1 MKKKVLAVFMA
12 VFVTVGTVL
21 APAETGSVYAAQIT
35 EEQTEEITPETETE
49 LQKEVQSEE
58 TETETGTEQAD
69 AEDKDTEN
77 ASQTEQKAG
86 VTQSEATEIE
96 VSETAETE
104 EVETKTAGETET
116 LETQTVEE
124 TEILETEEV
133 EETEEAET
141 RAAALTGMPTGLM
154 QFEAVGEITVDAET
168 AEEEENVLKSAAYY
182 NSPWEKYGS
191 YYFYNQLTSNEK
203 AYWDALNK
211 VCLKYM
217 TTQAD
222 AVNYRGTNYYYIDG
236 VFSSNLSLVQM
247 EEIYQIFRYSNPQY
261 YFLKS
266 AYFKMQRMD
275 GAYGIAACVYPA
287 FATGSSRDSATK
299 KVQGQVSSWQSKID
313 ACSTD
318 AQKVKLI
325 HDLIIDK
332 VEYNQT
338 LYNNNFKNEDT
349 QYSQSVYSVFC
360 TDLTVCAGY
369 SQAFEMM
376 CNGSGIDAVA
386 VTSTVIIGN
395 DITGHEWNKV
405 RINDSWYNVDCTWDD
420 VDSKIYY
427 DYFERSDYYYD
438 ADPRD
443 VYKYH
448 TEEDIWDGYL
458 PACTIDSGATST
470 SPGTIAS
477 AKQTAAQPVISASVS
492 GTSYKVKITSATSG
506 AAIYYTTDGS
516 EPNAAYSKGTRYTG
530 AFTVSPG
537 KTVKAVAVC
546 NKYADSSVSSKKL
559 AKLTTYKITFK
570 SNGGKGSMS
579 KQSMAKGVST
589 AISKNK
595 FSKKY
600 YTFTGWNTKANGK
613 GKSYKNK
620 AKIKLTKNITLYAQ
634 WKLTKYKITY
644 KLNGGKNAKKNPT
657 AYTYKTSTIKLKNP
671 TRKGYVFKGWYL
683 DKKFKKKVTVIN
695 KGNSGNKTLYAKWKK
710 K

>member
-1 MKKKVLAVFMA
+1 MFMA
-12 VFVTVGTVL
+12 ALVSVGTVL
-21 APAETGSVYAAQIT
+21 APADMGSAYAAEVTQEET
-35 EEQTEEITPETETE
+35 EKSAAEALLENETPGVTVETETSETEEIQTTEGKEIPET
-49 LQKEVQSEE
+49 QMVEE
-58 TETETGTEQAD
+58 T
-69 AEDKDTEN
+69 
-77 ASQTEQKAG
+77 S
-86 VTQSEATEIE
+86 
-96 VSETAETE
+96 ETE
-104 EVETKTAGETET
+104 EAA
-116 LETQTVEE
+116 ETQTVEV
-124 TEILETEEV
+124 IAETEETV
-133 EETEEAET
+133 DVQTTGENEARSATLSE
-141 RAAALTGMPTGLM
+141 MPTGLLP
-154 QFEAVGEITVDAET
+154 FEAVGEITLDRET
-168 AEEEENVLKSAAYY
+168 AEEEEAENILKSSAYY
-182 NSPWEKYGS
+182 NSTWEKYGS
-191 YYFYNQLTSNEK
+191 YYFYNQLSSKEK

-222 AVNYRGTNYYYIDG
+222 AAKYNISGTTYYYIDIVG
-236 VFSSNLSLVQM
+236 SSSLSLSQM
-247 EEIYQIFRYSNPQY
+247 EEVYQIFRYSNPQY

-266 AYFKMQRMD
+266 AYLKS
-275 GAYGIAACVYPA
+275 GTYGIAGCVYPA
-287 FATGSSRDSATK
+287 FANGSARAAATK
-299 KVQGQVSSWQSKID
+299 KVQSQVSSWQKKID

-318 AQKVKLI
+318 EKKVKMI

-338 LYNNNFKNEDT
+338 LYDNNFKDEDT
-349 QYSQSVYSVFC
+349 AYSQSAYSVFC

-386 VTSTVIIGN
+386 VTSYY
-395 DITGHEWNKV
+395 HEWNKV
-405 RINDSWYNVDCTWDD
+405 RLNDSWYNVDCTWDD
-420 VDSKIYY
+420 ADGTIYY
-427 DYFERSDYYYD
+427 GYFERSDNYYD
-438 ADPRD
+438 TVNYSSYVFHA
-443 VYKYH
+443 
-448 TEEDIWDGYL
+448 EEDIWEGYL

-470 SPGTIAS
+470 APGTIATITQTV
-477 AKQTAAQPVISASVS
+477 AKPVISASVS
-492 GTSYKVKITSATSG
+492 GISYKVKITSKTSG
-506 AAIYYTTDGS
+506 AVIYYTTDGS

-600 YTFTGWNTKANGK
+600 YTFAGWKTKAKGK

-620 AKIKLTKNITLYAQ
+620 QKIKLTKNITLYAQ

-695 KGNSGNKTLYAKWKK
+695 KGSSGNKTLYAKWKK

>member
-1 MKKKVLAVFMA
+1 MKKRVLAMFMA
-12 VFVTVGTVL
+12 ALVSVGTVL
-21 APAETGSVYAAQIT
+21 APADMGSAYAAEVTQEET
-35 EEQTEEITPETETE
+35 EKSAAEALLENETPGVTVETETSETEEIQTTEGKEIPET
-49 LQKEVQSEE
+49 QMVEE
-58 TETETGTEQAD
+58 T
-69 AEDKDTEN
+69 
-77 ASQTEQKAG
+77 S
-86 VTQSEATEIE
+86 
-96 VSETAETE
+96 ETE
-104 EVETKTAGETET
+104 EAA
-116 LETQTVEE
+116 ETQTVEV
-124 TEILETEEV
+124 IAETEETV
-133 EETEEAET
+133 DVQTTGENEARSATLSE
-141 RAAALTGMPTGLM
+141 MPTGLLP
-154 QFEAVGEITVDAET
+154 FEAVGEITLDRET
-168 AEEEENVLKSAAYY
+168 AEEEEAENILKSSAYY
-182 NSPWEKYGS
+182 NSTWEKYGS
-191 YYFYNQLTSNEK
+191 YYFYNQLSSKEK

-222 AVNYRGTNYYYIDG
+222 AAKYNISGTTYYYIDIVG
-236 VFSSNLSLVQM
+236 SSSLSLSQM
-247 EEIYQIFRYSNPQY
+247 EEVYQIFRYSNPQY

-266 AYFKMQRMD
+266 AYLKS
-275 GAYGIAACVYPA
+275 GTYGIAGCVYPA
-287 FATGSSRDSATK
+287 FANGSARAAATK
-299 KVQGQVSSWQSKID
+299 KVQSQVSSWQKKID

-318 AQKVKLI
+318 EKKVKMI

-338 LYNNNFKNEDT
+338 LYDNNFKDEDT
-349 QYSQSVYSVFC
+349 AYSQSAYSVFC

-386 VTSTVIIGN
+386 VTSYY
-395 DITGHEWNKV
+395 HEWNKV
-405 RINDSWYNVDCTWDD
+405 RLNDSWYNVDCTWDD
-420 VDSKIYY
+420 ADGTIYY
-427 DYFERSDYYYD
+427 GYFERSDNYYD
-438 ADPRD
+438 TVNYSSYVFHA
-443 VYKYH
+443 
-448 TEEDIWDGYL
+448 EEDIWEGYL

-470 SPGTIAS
+470 APGTIAAITQTV
-477 AKQTAAQPVISASVS
+477 AKPVISASVS
-492 GTSYKVKITSATSG
+492 GTSYKVKITSKTSG
-506 AAIYYTTDGS
+506 AVIYYTTDGS

-579 KQSMAKGVST
+579 KQSMVKGVST

-600 YTFTGWNTKANGK
+600 YTFAGWNTKANGK

-620 AKIKLTKNITLYAQ
+620 QKIKLTKNITLYAQ

-695 KGNSGNKTLYAKWKK
+695 KGSSGNKTLYAKWKK

>member
-1 MKKKVLAVFMA
+1 MKKRVLAMFMA
-12 VFVTVGTVL
+12 ALVTVGTVL
-21 APAETGSVYAAQIT
+21 APADMGSAYAAEVTQEET
-35 EEQTEEITPETETE
+35 EKSAAEALLENETPGVTVETETSETEEIQTTEGKEIPET
-49 LQKEVQSEE
+49 QMVEE
-58 TETETGTEQAD
+58 T
-69 AEDKDTEN
+69 
-77 ASQTEQKAG
+77 S
-86 VTQSEATEIE
+86 
-96 VSETAETE
+96 ETE
-104 EVETKTAGETET
+104 EAA
-116 LETQTVEE
+116 ETQTVEV
-124 TEILETEEV
+124 IAETEETV
-133 EETEEAET
+133 DVQTTGENEARSATLSE
-141 RAAALTGMPTGLM
+141 MPTGLLP
-154 QFEAVGEITVDAET
+154 FEAVGEITLDRET
-168 AEEEENVLKSAAYY
+168 AEEEEAENILKSSAYY
-182 NSPWEKYGS
+182 NSTWEKYGS
-191 YYFYNQLTSNEK
+191 YYFYNQLSSKEK

-222 AVNYRGTNYYYIDG
+222 AAKYNISGTTYYYIDIVG
-236 VFSSNLSLVQM
+236 SSSLSLSQM
-247 EEIYQIFRYSNPQY
+247 EEVYQIFRYSNPQY

-266 AYFKMQRMD
+266 AYLKN
-275 GAYGIAACVYPA
+275 GTYGIAGCVYPA
-287 FATGSSRDSATK
+287 FANGSARAAATK
-299 KVQGQVSSWQSKID
+299 KVQSQVSSWQKKID

-318 AQKVKLI
+318 EKKVKMI

-338 LYNNNFKNEDT
+338 LYDNNFKDEDT
-349 QYSQSVYSVFC
+349 AYSQSAYSVFC

-386 VTSTVIIGN
+386 VTSYY
-395 DITGHEWNKV
+395 HEWNKV
-405 RINDSWYNVDCTWDD
+405 RLNDSWYNVDCTWDD
-420 VDSKIYY
+420 ADGTIYY
-427 DYFERSDYYYD
+427 GYFERSDNYYD
-438 ADPRD
+438 TVNYSSYVFHA
-443 VYKYH
+443 
-448 TEEDIWDGYL
+448 EEDIWEGYL

-470 SPGTIAS
+470 APGTIAAITQTV
-477 AKQTAAQPVISASVS
+477 AKPVISASVS
-492 GTSYKVKITSATSG
+492 GTSYKVKITSKTSG
-506 AAIYYTTDGS
+506 AVIYYTTDGS

-579 KQSMAKGVST
+579 EQSMAKGVST

-600 YTFTGWNTKANGK
+600 YTFAGWKTKANGK

-620 AKIKLTKNITLYAQ
+620 QKIKLTKNITLYAQ

-695 KGNSGNKTLYAKWKK
+695 KGSSGNKTLYAKWKK

>member
-1 MKKKVLAVFMA
+1 MKKRVLAMFMA
-12 VFVTVGTVL
+12 ALVTVGTVL
-21 APAETGSVYAAQIT
+21 APADMGSAYAAEVTQEET
-35 EEQTEEITPETETE
+35 EKSAAEALLENETPGVTVETETSETEEIQTTEGKEIPET
-49 LQKEVQSEE
+49 QMVEE
-58 TETETGTEQAD
+58 T
-69 AEDKDTEN
+69 
-77 ASQTEQKAG
+77 S
-86 VTQSEATEIE
+86 
-96 VSETAETE
+96 ETE
-104 EVETKTAGETET
+104 EAA
-116 LETQTVEE
+116 ETQTVEV
-124 TEILETEEV
+124 IAETEETV
-133 EETEEAET
+133 DVQTTGENEARSATLSE
-141 RAAALTGMPTGLM
+141 MPTGLLP
-154 QFEAVGEITVDAET
+154 FEAVGEITLDRET
-168 AEEEENVLKSAAYY
+168 AEEEEAENILKSSAYY
-182 NSPWEKYGS
+182 NSTWEKYGS
-191 YYFYNQLTSNEK
+191 YYFYNQLSSKEK

-222 AVNYRGTNYYYIDG
+222 AAKYNISGTTYYYIDIVG
-236 VFSSNLSLVQM
+236 SSSLSLSQM
-247 EEIYQIFRYSNPQY
+247 EEVYQIFRYSNPQY

-266 AYFKMQRMD
+266 AYLKN
-275 GAYGIAACVYPA
+275 GTYGIAGCVYPA
-287 FATGSSRDSATK
+287 FANGSARAAATK
-299 KVQGQVSSWQSKID
+299 KVQSQVSSWQKKID

-318 AQKVKLI
+318 EKKVKMI

-338 LYNNNFKNEDT
+338 LYDNNFKDEDT
-349 QYSQSVYSVFC
+349 AYSQSAYSVFC

-386 VTSTVIIGN
+386 VTSYY
-395 DITGHEWNKV
+395 HEWNKV
-405 RINDSWYNVDCTWDD
+405 RLNDSWYNVDCTWDD
-420 VDSKIYY
+420 ADGTIYY
-427 DYFERSDYYYD
+427 GYFERSDNYYD
-438 ADPRD
+438 TVNYSSYVFHA
-443 VYKYH
+443 
-448 TEEDIWDGYL
+448 EEDIWEGYL

-470 SPGTIAS
+470 APGTIA
-477 AKQTAAQPVISASVS
+477 AITQTVVKPVISASVS
-492 GTSYKVKITSATSG
+492 GTSYKVKITSKTSG
-506 AAIYYTTDGS
+506 AVIYYTTDGS

-579 KQSMAKGVST
+579 KQSMVKGVST

-600 YTFTGWNTKANGK
+600 YTFAGWNTKANGK

-620 AKIKLTKNITLYAQ
+620 QKIKLTKNITLYAQ

-695 KGNSGNKTLYAKWKK
+695 KGSSGNKTLYAKWKK

>member
-1 MKKKVLAVFMA
+1 MFMA
-12 VFVTVGTVL
+12 ALVSVGTVL
-21 APAETGSVYAAQIT
+21 APADMGSAYAAEVTQEET
-35 EEQTEEITPETETE
+35 EKSAAEALLENETPGVTVETETSETEEIQTTEGKEIPET
-49 LQKEVQSEE
+49 QMVEE
-58 TETETGTEQAD
+58 T
-69 AEDKDTEN
+69 
-77 ASQTEQKAG
+77 S
-86 VTQSEATEIE
+86 
-96 VSETAETE
+96 ETE
-104 EVETKTAGETET
+104 EAA
-116 LETQTVEE
+116 ETQTVEV
-124 TEILETEEV
+124 IAETEETV
-133 EETEEAET
+133 DVQTTGENEARSATLSE
-141 RAAALTGMPTGLM
+141 MPTGLLP
-154 QFEAVGEITVDAET
+154 FEAVGEITLDRET
-168 AEEEENVLKSAAYY
+168 AEEEEAENILKSSAYY
-182 NSPWEKYGS
+182 NSTWEKYGS
-191 YYFYNQLTSNEK
+191 YYFYNQLSSKEK

-222 AVNYRGTNYYYIDG
+222 AAKYNISGTTYYYIDIVG
-236 VFSSNLSLVQM
+236 SSSLSLSQM
-247 EEIYQIFRYSNPQY
+247 EEVYQIFRYSNPQY

-266 AYFKMQRMD
+266 AYLKS
-275 GAYGIAACVYPA
+275 GTYGIAGCVYPA
-287 FATGSSRDSATK
+287 FANGSARAAATK
-299 KVQGQVSSWQSKID
+299 KVQSQVSSWQKKID

-318 AQKVKLI
+318 EKKVKMI

-338 LYNNNFKNEDT
+338 LYDNNFKDEDT
-349 QYSQSVYSVFC
+349 AYSQSAYSVFC

-386 VTSTVIIGN
+386 VTSYY
-395 DITGHEWNKV
+395 HEWNKV
-405 RINDSWYNVDCTWDD
+405 RLNDSWYNVDCTWDD
-420 VDSKIYY
+420 ADGTIYY
-427 DYFERSDYYYD
+427 GYFERSDNYYD
-438 ADPRD
+438 TVNYSSYVFHA
-443 VYKYH
+443 
-448 TEEDIWDGYL
+448 EEDIWEGYL

-470 SPGTIAS
+470 APGTIAAITQTV
-477 AKQTAAQPVISASVS
+477 AKPVISASVS
-492 GTSYKVKITSATSG
+492 GTSYKVKITSKTSG
-506 AAIYYTTDGS
+506 AVIYYTTDGS

-600 YTFTGWNTKANGK
+600 YTFAGWNTKANGK

-620 AKIKLTKNITLYAQ
+620 QKIKLTKNITLYAQ

-695 KGNSGNKTLYAKWKK
+695 KGSSGNKTLYAKWKK

>member
-1 MKKKVLAVFMA
+1 MFMA
-12 VFVTVGTVL
+12 ALVSVGTVL
-21 APAETGSVYAAQIT
+21 APADMGSAYAAEVTQEET
-35 EEQTEEITPETETE
+35 EKSAAEALLENETPGVTVETETSETEEIQTTEGKEIPET
-49 LQKEVQSEE
+49 QMVEE
-58 TETETGTEQAD
+58 T
-69 AEDKDTEN
+69 
-77 ASQTEQKAG
+77 S
-86 VTQSEATEIE
+86 
-96 VSETAETE
+96 ETE
-104 EVETKTAGETET
+104 ESA
-116 LETQTVEE
+116 ETQTVEV
-124 TEILETEEV
+124 IAETEETV
-133 EETEEAET
+133 DVQTTGENEARSATLSE
-141 RAAALTGMPTGLM
+141 MPTGLLP
-154 QFEAVGEITVDAET
+154 FEAVGEITLDRET
-168 AEEEENVLKSAAYY
+168 AEEEEAENILKSSAYY
-182 NSPWEKYGS
+182 NSTWEKYGS
-191 YYFYNQLTSNEK
+191 YYFYNQLSSKEK

-222 AVNYRGTNYYYIDG
+222 AAKYNISGTTYYYIDIVG
-236 VFSSNLSLVQM
+236 SSSLSLSQM
-247 EEIYQIFRYSNPQY
+247 EEVYQIFRYSNPQY

-266 AYFKMQRMD
+266 AYLKN
-275 GAYGIAACVYPA
+275 GTYGIAGCVYPA
-287 FATGSSRDSATK
+287 FANGSARAAATK
-299 KVQGQVSSWQSKID
+299 KVQSQVSSWQKKID

-318 AQKVKLI
+318 EKKVKMI

-338 LYNNNFKNEDT
+338 LYDNNFKDEDT
-349 QYSQSVYSVFC
+349 AYSQSAYSVFC

-386 VTSTVIIGN
+386 VTSYY
-395 DITGHEWNKV
+395 HEWNKV
-405 RINDSWYNVDCTWDD
+405 RLNDSWYNVDCTWDD
-420 VDSKIYY
+420 ADGTIYY
-427 DYFERSDYYYD
+427 GYFERSDNYYD
-438 ADPRD
+438 TVNYSSYVFHA
-443 VYKYH
+443 
-448 TEEDIWDGYL
+448 EEDIWEGYL

-470 SPGTIAS
+470 APGTIATITQTV
-477 AKQTAAQPVISASVS
+477 AKPVISASVS
-492 GTSYKVKITSATSG
+492 GTSYKVKITSKTSG
-506 AAIYYTTDGS
+506 AVIYYTTDGS

-600 YTFTGWNTKANGK
+600 YTFAGWKTKANGK

-620 AKIKLTKNITLYAQ
+620 QKIKLTKNITLYAQ

-695 KGNSGNKTLYAKWKK
+695 KGSSGNKTLYAKWKK

>member
-1 MKKKVLAVFMA
+1 MFMA
-12 VFVTVGTVL
+12 ALVSVGTVL
-21 APAETGSVYAAQIT
+21 APADMGSAYAAEVTQEET
-35 EEQTEEITPETETE
+35 EKSAAEALLENETPGVTVETETSETEEIQTTEGKEIPET
-49 LQKEVQSEE
+49 QMVEE
-58 TETETGTEQAD
+58 T
-69 AEDKDTEN
+69 
-77 ASQTEQKAG
+77 S
-86 VTQSEATEIE
+86 
-96 VSETAETE
+96 ETE
-104 EVETKTAGETET
+104 EAA
-116 LETQTVEE
+116 ETQTVEV
-124 TEILETEEV
+124 IAETEETV
-133 EETEEAET
+133 DVQTTGENEARSATLSE
-141 RAAALTGMPTGLM
+141 MPTGLLP
-154 QFEAVGEITVDAET
+154 FEAVGEITLDRET
-168 AEEEENVLKSAAYY
+168 AEEEEAENILKSSAYY
-182 NSPWEKYGS
+182 NSTWEKYGS
-191 YYFYNQLTSNEK
+191 YYFYNQLSSKEK

-222 AVNYRGTNYYYIDG
+222 AAKYNISGTTYYYIDIVG
-236 VFSSNLSLVQM
+236 SSSLSLSQM
-247 EEIYQIFRYSNPQY
+247 EEVYQIFRYSNPQY

-266 AYFKMQRMD
+266 AYLKS
-275 GAYGIAACVYPA
+275 GTYGIAGCVYPA
-287 FATGSSRDSATK
+287 FANGSARAAATK
-299 KVQGQVSSWQSKID
+299 KVQSQVSSWQKKID

-318 AQKVKLI
+318 EKKVKMI

-338 LYNNNFKNEDT
+338 LYDNNFKDEDT
-349 QYSQSVYSVFC
+349 AYSQSAYSVFC

-386 VTSTVIIGN
+386 VTSYY
-395 DITGHEWNKV
+395 HEWNKV
-405 RINDSWYNVDCTWDD
+405 RLNDSWYNVDCTWDD
-420 VDSKIYY
+420 ADGTIYY
-427 DYFERSDYYYD
+427 GYFERSDNYYD
-438 ADPRD
+438 TVNYSSYVFHA
-443 VYKYH
+443 
-448 TEEDIWDGYL
+448 EEDIWEGYL

-470 SPGTIAS
+470 APGTIAAITQTV
-477 AKQTAAQPVISASVS
+477 AKPVISASVS
-492 GTSYKVKITSATSG
+492 GTSYKVKITSKTSG
-506 AAIYYTTDGS
+506 AVIYYTTDGS

-530 AFTVSPG
+530 AVTVSPG

-600 YTFTGWNTKANGK
+600 YTFAGWNTKANGK

-620 AKIKLTKNITLYAQ
+620 QKIKLTKNITLYAQ

-695 KGNSGNKTLYAKWKK
+695 KGSSGNKTLYAKWKK

>member
-1 MKKKVLAVFMA
+1 MFMA
-12 VFVTVGTVL
+12 ALVSVGTVL
-21 APAETGSVYAAQIT
+21 APADMGSAYAAEVTQEET
-35 EEQTEEITPETETE
+35 EKSAAEALLENETPGVTVETETSETEEIQTTEGKEIPET
-49 LQKEVQSEE
+49 QMVEE
-58 TETETGTEQAD
+58 T
-69 AEDKDTEN
+69 
-77 ASQTEQKAG
+77 S
-86 VTQSEATEIE
+86 
-96 VSETAETE
+96 ETE
-104 EVETKTAGETET
+104 ESA
-116 LETQTVEE
+116 ETQTVEV
-124 TEILETEEV
+124 IAETEETV
-133 EETEEAET
+133 DVQTTGENEARSATLSE
-141 RAAALTGMPTGLM
+141 MPTGLLP
-154 QFEAVGEITVDAET
+154 FEAVGEITLDRET
-168 AEEEENVLKSAAYY
+168 AEEEEAENILKSSAYY
-182 NSPWEKYGS
+182 NSTWEKYGS
-191 YYFYNQLTSNEK
+191 YYFYNQLSSKEK

-222 AVNYRGTNYYYIDG
+222 AAKYNISGTTYYYIDIVG
-236 VFSSNLSLVQM
+236 SSSLSLSQM
-247 EEIYQIFRYSNPQY
+247 EEVYQIFRYSNPQY

-266 AYFKMQRMD
+266 AYLKN
-275 GAYGIAACVYPA
+275 GTYGIAGCVYPA
-287 FATGSSRDSATK
+287 FANGSARAAATK
-299 KVQGQVSSWQSKID
+299 KVQSQVSSWQKKID

-318 AQKVKLI
+318 EKKVKMI

-338 LYNNNFKNEDT
+338 LYDNNFKDEDT
-349 QYSQSVYSVFC
+349 AYSQSAYSVFC

-386 VTSTVIIGN
+386 VTSYY
-395 DITGHEWNKV
+395 HEWNKV
-405 RINDSWYNVDCTWDD
+405 RLNDSWYNVDCTWDD
-420 VDSKIYY
+420 ADGTIYY
-427 DYFERSDYYYD
+427 GYFERSDNYYD
-438 ADPRD
+438 TVNYSSYVFHA
-443 VYKYH
+443 
-448 TEEDIWDGYL
+448 EEDIWEGYL

-470 SPGTIAS
+470 APGTIAAITQTV
-477 AKQTAAQPVISASVS
+477 AKPVISASVS
-492 GTSYKVKITSATSG
+492 GTSYKVKITSKTSG
-506 AAIYYTTDGS
+506 AVIYYTTDGS

-579 KQSMAKGVST
+579 KRSMVKGVST

-600 YTFTGWNTKANGK
+600 YTFAGWNTKANGK

-620 AKIKLTKNITLYAQ
+620 QKIKLTKNITLYAQ

-695 KGNSGNKTLYAKWKK
+695 KGSSGNKTLYAKWKK

>member
-1 MKKKVLAVFMA
+1 MFMA
-12 VFVTVGTVL
+12 ALVSVGTVL
-21 APAETGSVYAAQIT
+21 APADMGSAYAAEVTQEET
-35 EEQTEEITPETETE
+35 EKSAAEALLENETPGVTVETETSETEEIQTTEGKEIPET
-49 LQKEVQSEE
+49 QMVEE
-58 TETETGTEQAD
+58 T
-69 AEDKDTEN
+69 
-77 ASQTEQKAG
+77 S
-86 VTQSEATEIE
+86 
-96 VSETAETE
+96 ETE
-104 EVETKTAGETET
+104 ESA
-116 LETQTVEE
+116 ETQTVEV
-124 TEILETEEV
+124 IAETEETV
-133 EETEEAET
+133 DVQTTGENEARSATLSE
-141 RAAALTGMPTGLM
+141 MPTGLLP
-154 QFEAVGEITVDAET
+154 FEAVGEITLDRET
-168 AEEEENVLKSAAYY
+168 AEEEEAENILKSSAYY
-182 NSPWEKYGS
+182 NSTWEKYGS
-191 YYFYNQLTSNEK
+191 YYFYNQLSSKEK

-222 AVNYRGTNYYYIDG
+222 AAKYNISGTTYYYIDIVG
-236 VFSSNLSLVQM
+236 SSSLSLSQM
-247 EEIYQIFRYSNPQY
+247 EEVYQIFRYSNPQY

-266 AYFKMQRMD
+266 AYLKN
-275 GAYGIAACVYPA
+275 GTYGIAGCVYPA
-287 FATGSSRDSATK
+287 FANGSARAAATK
-299 KVQGQVSSWQSKID
+299 KVQSQVSSWQKKID

-318 AQKVKLI
+318 EKKVKMI

-338 LYNNNFKNEDT
+338 LYDNNFKDEDT
-349 QYSQSVYSVFC
+349 AYSQSAYSVFC

-386 VTSTVIIGN
+386 VTSYY
-395 DITGHEWNKV
+395 HEWNKV
-405 RINDSWYNVDCTWDD
+405 RLNDSWYNVDCTWDD
-420 VDSKIYY
+420 ADGTIYY
-427 DYFERSDYYYD
+427 GYFERSDNYYD
-438 ADPRD
+438 TVNYSSYVFHA
-443 VYKYH
+443 
-448 TEEDIWDGYL
+448 EEDIWEGYL

-470 SPGTIAS
+470 APGTIATITQTV
-477 AKQTAAQPVISASVS
+477 AKPVISASVS
-492 GTSYKVKITSATSG
+492 GTSYKVKITSKTSG
-506 AAIYYTTDGS
+506 AVIYYTTDGS

-579 KQSMAKGVST
+579 KQSMVKGVST

-600 YTFTGWNTKANGK
+600 YTFAGWNTKANGK

-620 AKIKLTKNITLYAQ
+620 QKIKLTKNITLYAQ

-695 KGNSGNKTLYAKWKK
+695 KGSSGNKTLYAKWKK

>member
-1 MKKKVLAVFMA
+1 MFMA
-12 VFVTVGTVL
+12 ALVTVGTVL

-58 TETETGTEQAD
+58 TETETGTEQAG
-69 AEDKDTEN
+69 AESKDTEN
-77 ASQTEQKAG
+77 DSQTEQKAG
-86 VTQSEATEIE
+86 VTQSEVTEIE

-141 RAAALTGMPTGLM
+141 RAAALTGMPTGLLP
-154 QFEAVGEITVDAET
+154 FEAVGEITLDGET
-168 AEEEENVLKSAAYY
+168 AEEAENILKSSAYY
-182 NSPWEKYGS
+182 NSTWEKYGS
-191 YYFYNQLTSNEK
+191 YYFYNQLSSKEK
-203 AYWDALNK
+203 TYWDALNK

-222 AVNYRGTNYYYIDG
+222 AAKYNISGTTYYYIDIVG
-236 VFSSNLSLVQM
+236 SSSLSLSQM
-247 EEIYQIFRYSNPQY
+247 EEVYQIFRYSNPQY

-266 AYFKMQRMD
+266 AYLKNRT
-275 GAYGIAACVYPA
+275 YGIAGCVYPA
-287 FATGSSRDSATK
+287 FAKGSARAAATK
-299 KVQGQVSSWQSKID
+299 KVQSQVSSWQSKID

-338 LYNNNFKNEDT
+338 LYNNHFKNEDT

-386 VTSTVIIGN
+386 VTSA
-395 DITGHEWNKV
+395 DHEWNKV
-405 RINDSWYNVDCTWDD
+405 RIDDSWYNVDCTWDD
-420 VDSKIYY
+420 VSGGIYY
-427 DYFERSDYYYD
+427 YYFERSDYVFD
-438 ADPRD
+438 SDPADI
-443 VYKYH
+443 YKSH
-448 TEEDIWDGYL
+448 TEESIWDGYL
-458 PACTIDSGATST
+458 PVCAIDTGST
-470 SPGTIAS
+470 YAAPGTLPS
-477 AKQTAAQPVISASVS
+477 VTQTAAQPVISASVS

-530 AFTVSPG
+530 AFTVAPG
-537 KTVKAVAVC
+537 KTVRAVAVC
-546 NKYADSSVSSKKL
+546 SKYADSSVSSKKL

-570 SNGGKGSMS
+570 GNGGKGSMS

-600 YTFTGWNTKANGK
+600 YTFAGWKTKAKGK

-620 AKIKLTKNITLYAQ
+620 QKIKLTKNITLYAQ

-695 KGNSGNKTLYAKWKK
+695 KGSSGNKTLYAKWKK

>member
-1 MKKKVLAVFMA
+1 MFMA
-12 VFVTVGTVL
+12 ALVTVGTVL
-21 APAETGSVYAAQIT
+21 APADMGSAYAAEVTQEET
-35 EEQTEEITPETETE
+35 EKSAAEALLENETAGVTVETETSETEEIQTTEGKEIPET
-49 LQKEVQSEE
+49 QMVEE
-58 TETETGTEQAD
+58 T
-69 AEDKDTEN
+69 
-77 ASQTEQKAG
+77 S
-86 VTQSEATEIE
+86 
-96 VSETAETE
+96 ETE
-104 EVETKTAGETET
+104 EAA
-116 LETQTVEE
+116 ETQTVEV
-124 TEILETEEV
+124 IAETEETV
-133 EETEEAET
+133 DVQTTGENEARSATLSE
-141 RAAALTGMPTGLM
+141 MPTGLLP
-154 QFEAVGEITVDAET
+154 FEAVGEITLDRET
-168 AEEEENVLKSAAYY
+168 AEEEEAENILKSSAYY
-182 NSPWEKYGS
+182 NSTWEKYGS
-191 YYFYNQLTSNEK
+191 YYFYNQLSSKEK

-222 AVNYRGTNYYYIDG
+222 AAKYNISGTTYYYIDIVG
-236 VFSSNLSLVQM
+236 SSSLSLSQM
-247 EEIYQIFRYSNPQY
+247 EEVYQIFRYSNPQY

-266 AYFKMQRMD
+266 AYLKN
-275 GAYGIAACVYPA
+275 GTYGIAGCVYPA
-287 FATGSSRDSATK
+287 FANGSARAAATK
-299 KVQGQVSSWQSKID
+299 KVQSQVSSWQKKID

-318 AQKVKLI
+318 EKKVKMI

-338 LYNNNFKNEDT
+338 LYDNNFKDEDT
-349 QYSQSVYSVFC
+349 AYSQSAYSVFC

-386 VTSTVIIGN
+386 VTSYY
-395 DITGHEWNKV
+395 HEWNKV
-405 RINDSWYNVDCTWDD
+405 RLNDSWYNVDCTWDD
-420 VDSKIYY
+420 ADGTIYY
-427 DYFERSDYYYD
+427 GYFERSDNYYD
-438 ADPRD
+438 TVNYSSYVFHA
-443 VYKYH
+443 
-448 TEEDIWDGYL
+448 EEDIWEGYL

-470 SPGTIAS
+470 APGTIATITQTV
-477 AKQTAAQPVISASVS
+477 AKPVISASVS
-492 GTSYKVKITSATSG
+492 GTSYKVKITSKTSG
-506 AAIYYTTDGS
+506 AVIYYTTDGS

-579 KQSMAKGVST
+579 KQSMVKGVST

-600 YTFTGWNTKANGK
+600 YTFAGWNTKANGK

-620 AKIKLTKNITLYAQ
+620 QKIKLTKNITLYAQ

-695 KGNSGNKTLYAKWKK
+695 KGSSGNKTLYAKWKK
-710 K
+710 I

>member
-1 MKKKVLAVFMA
+1 MFMA
-12 VFVTVGTVL
+12 ALVTAGTVL
-21 APAETGSVYAAQIT
+21 APADMGSAYAAEVTQEET
-35 EEQTEEITPETETE
+35 EKSAAEALLENETPGVTVETETSETEEIQTTEGKEIPET
-49 LQKEVQSEE
+49 QMVEE
-58 TETETGTEQAD
+58 T
-69 AEDKDTEN
+69 
-77 ASQTEQKAG
+77 S
-86 VTQSEATEIE
+86 
-96 VSETAETE
+96 ETE
-104 EVETKTAGETET
+104 EAA
-116 LETQTVEE
+116 ETQTVEV
-124 TEILETEEV
+124 IAETEETV
-133 EETEEAET
+133 DVQTTGENEARSATLSE
-141 RAAALTGMPTGLM
+141 MPTGLLP
-154 QFEAVGEITVDAET
+154 FEAVGEITLDRET
-168 AEEEENVLKSAAYY
+168 AEEEEAENILKSSAYY
-182 NSPWEKYGS
+182 NSTWEKYGS
-191 YYFYNQLTSNEK
+191 YYFYNQLSSKEK

-222 AVNYRGTNYYYIDG
+222 AAKYNISGTTYYYIDIVG
-236 VFSSNLSLVQM
+236 SSSLSLSQM
-247 EEIYQIFRYSNPQY
+247 EEVYQIFRYSNPQY

-266 AYFKMQRMD
+266 AYLKN
-275 GAYGIAACVYPA
+275 GTYGIAGCVYPA
-287 FATGSSRDSATK
+287 FANGSARAAATK
-299 KVQGQVSSWQSKID
+299 KVQSQVSSWQKKID

-318 AQKVKLI
+318 EKKVKMI

-338 LYNNNFKNEDT
+338 LYDNNFKDEDT
-349 QYSQSVYSVFC
+349 AYSQSAYSVFC

-386 VTSTVIIGN
+386 VTSYY
-395 DITGHEWNKV
+395 HEWNKV
-405 RINDSWYNVDCTWDD
+405 RLNDSWYNVDCTWDD
-420 VDSKIYY
+420 ADGTIYY
-427 DYFERSDYYYD
+427 GYFERSDNYYD
-438 ADPRD
+438 TVNYSSYVFHA
-443 VYKYH
+443 
-448 TEEDIWDGYL
+448 EEDIWEGYL

-470 SPGTIAS
+470 APGTIAAITQTV
-477 AKQTAAQPVISASVS
+477 AKPVISASVS
-492 GTSYKVKITSATSG
+492 GTSYKVKITSKTSG
-506 AAIYYTTDGS
+506 AVIYYTTDGS

-600 YTFTGWNTKANGK
+600 YTFAGWKTKAKGK

-620 AKIKLTKNITLYAQ
+620 QKIKLTKNITLYAQ

-695 KGNSGNKTLYAKWKK
+695 KGSSGNKTLYAKWKK

>member
-1 MKKKVLAVFMA
+1 MKKRVLAMFMA
-12 VFVTVGTVL
+12 ALVTVGTVL
-21 APAETGSVYAAQIT
+21 APADMGSAYAAEVTQEET
-35 EEQTEEITPETETE
+35 EKSAAEALLENETPGVTVETETSETEEIQTTEGKEIPET
-49 LQKEVQSEE
+49 QMVEE
-58 TETETGTEQAD
+58 T
-69 AEDKDTEN
+69 
-77 ASQTEQKAG
+77 S
-86 VTQSEATEIE
+86 
-96 VSETAETE
+96 ETE
-104 EVETKTAGETET
+104 EAA
-116 LETQTVEE
+116 ETQTVEV
-124 TEILETEEV
+124 IAETEETV
-133 EETEEAET
+133 DVQTTGENEARSATLSE
-141 RAAALTGMPTGLM
+141 MPTGLLP
-154 QFEAVGEITVDAET
+154 FEAVGEITLDRET
-168 AEEEENVLKSAAYY
+168 AEEEEAENILKSSAYY
-182 NSPWEKYGS
+182 NSTWEKYGS
-191 YYFYNQLTSNEK
+191 YYFYNQLSSKEK

-222 AVNYRGTNYYYIDG
+222 AAKYNISGTTYYYIDIVG
-236 VFSSNLSLVQM
+236 SSSLSLSQM
-247 EEIYQIFRYSNPQY
+247 EEVYQIFRYSNPQY

-266 AYFKMQRMD
+266 AYLKN
-275 GAYGIAACVYPA
+275 GTYGIAGCVYPA
-287 FATGSSRDSATK
+287 FANGSARAAATK
-299 KVQGQVSSWQSKID
+299 KVQSQVSSWQKKID

-318 AQKVKLI
+318 EKKVKMI

-338 LYNNNFKNEDT
+338 LYDNNFKDEDT
-349 QYSQSVYSVFC
+349 AYSQSAYSVFC

-386 VTSTVIIGN
+386 VTSYY
-395 DITGHEWNKV
+395 HEWNKV
-405 RINDSWYNVDCTWDD
+405 RLNDSWYNVDCTWDD
-420 VDSKIYY
+420 ADGTIYY
-427 DYFERSDYYYD
+427 GYFERSDNYYD
-438 ADPRD
+438 TVNYSSYVFHA
-443 VYKYH
+443 
-448 TEEDIWDGYL
+448 EEDIWEGYL

-470 SPGTIAS
+470 APGTIAAITQTV
-477 AKQTAAQPVISASVS
+477 AKPVISASVS
-492 GTSYKVKITSATSG
+492 GTSYKVKITSKTSG
-506 AAIYYTTDGS
+506 AVIYYTTDGS

-530 AFTVSPG
+530 AVTVSPG

-589 AISKNK
+589 AIAKNK

-600 YTFTGWNTKANGK
+600 YTFAGWNTKANGK

-620 AKIKLTKNITLYAQ
+620 QKIKLTKNITLYAQ

-695 KGNSGNKTLYAKWKK
+695 KGSSGNKTLYAKWKK

>member
-1 MKKKVLAVFMA
+1 MKKRVLAMFMA
-12 VFVTVGTVL
+12 ALVSVGTVL
-21 APAETGSVYAAQIT
+21 APADMGSAYAAEVTQEET
-35 EEQTEEITPETETE
+35 EKSAAEALLENETPGVTVETETSETEEIQTTEGKEIPET
-49 LQKEVQSEE
+49 QMVEE
-58 TETETGTEQAD
+58 T
-69 AEDKDTEN
+69 
-77 ASQTEQKAG
+77 S
-86 VTQSEATEIE
+86 
-96 VSETAETE
+96 ETE
-104 EVETKTAGETET
+104 EAA
-116 LETQTVEE
+116 ETQTVEV
-124 TEILETEEV
+124 IAETEETV
-133 EETEEAET
+133 DVQTTGENEARSATLSE
-141 RAAALTGMPTGLM
+141 MPTGLLP
-154 QFEAVGEITVDAET
+154 FEAVGEITLDGET
-168 AEEEENVLKSAAYY
+168 AEEEEAENILKSSAYY
-182 NSPWEKYGS
+182 NSTWEKYGS
-191 YYFYNQLTSNEK
+191 YYFYNQLSSKEK

-222 AVNYRGTNYYYIDG
+222 AAKYNISGTTYYYIDIVG
-236 VFSSNLSLVQM
+236 SSSLSLSQM
-247 EEIYQIFRYSNPQY
+247 EEVYQIFRYSNPQY

-266 AYFKMQRMD
+266 AYLKS
-275 GAYGIAACVYPA
+275 GTYGIAGCVYPA
-287 FATGSSRDSATK
+287 FANGSARAAATK
-299 KVQGQVSSWQSKID
+299 KVQSQVSSWQKKID

-318 AQKVKLI
+318 EKKVKMI

-338 LYNNNFKNEDT
+338 LYDNHFKDEDT
-349 QYSQSVYSVFC
+349 AYSQSAYSVFC

-386 VTSTVIIGN
+386 VTSYY
-395 DITGHEWNKV
+395 HEWNKV
-405 RINDSWYNVDCTWDD
+405 RLNDSWYNVDCTWDD
-420 VDSKIYY
+420 ADGTIYY
-427 DYFERSDYYYD
+427 GYFERSDNYYD
-438 ADPRD
+438 TVNYSSYVFHA
-443 VYKYH
+443 
-448 TEEDIWDGYL
+448 EEDIWEGYL

-470 SPGTIAS
+470 APGTIAAITQTV
-477 AKQTAAQPVISASVS
+477 AKPVISASVS
-492 GTSYKVKITSATSG
+492 GTSYKVKITSKTSG
-506 AAIYYTTDGS
+506 AVIYYTTDGS

-530 AFTVSPG
+530 AVTVSPG

-600 YTFTGWNTKANGK
+600 YTFAGWNTKANGK

-620 AKIKLTKNITLYAQ
+620 QKIKLTKNITLYAQ

-695 KGNSGNKTLYAKWKK
+695 KGSSGNKTLYAKWKK

>member
-1 MKKKVLAVFMA
+1 MFMA
-12 VFVTVGTVL
+12 ALVTVGTVL

-58 TETETGTEQAD
+58 TETETGTEQAG
-69 AEDKDTEN
+69 AESKDTEN
-77 ASQTEQKAG
+77 DSQTEQKAG
-86 VTQSEATEIE
+86 VTQSEVTEIE

-141 RAAALTGMPTGLM
+141 RAATLTGMPTGLLP
-154 QFEAVGEITVDAET
+154 FEAVGEITLDGET
-168 AEEEENVLKSAAYY
+168 AEEAENILKSSAYY
-182 NSPWEKYGS
+182 NSTWEKYGS
-191 YYFYNQLTSNEK
+191 YYFYNQLSSKEK
-203 AYWDALNK
+203 TYWDALNK

-222 AVNYRGTNYYYIDG
+222 AAKYNISGTTYYYIDIVG
-236 VFSSNLSLVQM
+236 SSSLSLSQM
-247 EEIYQIFRYSNPQY
+247 EEVYQIFRYSNPQY

-266 AYFKMQRMD
+266 AYLKNRT
-275 GAYGIAACVYPA
+275 YGIAGCVYPA
-287 FATGSSRDSATK
+287 FAKGSARAAATK
-299 KVQGQVSSWQSKID
+299 KVQSQVSSWQSKID

-338 LYNNNFKNEDT
+338 LYNNHFKNEDT

-386 VTSTVIIGN
+386 VTSA
-395 DITGHEWNKV
+395 DHEWNKV
-405 RINDSWYNVDCTWDD
+405 RIDDSWYNVDCTWDD
-420 VDSKIYY
+420 VSGGIYY
-427 DYFERSDYYYD
+427 YYFERSDYVFD
-438 ADPRD
+438 SDPADI
-443 VYKYH
+443 YKSH
-448 TEEDIWDGYL
+448 TEESIWDGYL
-458 PACTIDSGATST
+458 PVCAIDTGST
-470 SPGTIAS
+470 YAAPGTLPS
-477 AKQTAAQPVISASVS
+477 VTQTAAQPVISASVS

-530 AFTVSPG
+530 AFTVAPG
-537 KTVKAVAVC
+537 KTVRAVAVC
-546 NKYADSSVSSKKL
+546 SKYADSSVSSKKL

-570 SNGGKGSMS
+570 GNGGKGSMS

-600 YTFTGWNTKANGK
+600 YTFAGWKTKAKGK

-620 AKIKLTKNITLYAQ
+620 QKIKLTKNITLYAQ

-695 KGNSGNKTLYAKWKK
+695 KGSSGNKTLYAKWKK

>member
-21 APAETGSVYAAQIT
+21 APADMGSAYAAEVTQEET
-35 EEQTEEITPETETE
+35 EKSAAEALLENETPGVTVETETSETEEIQTTEGKEIPET
-49 LQKEVQSEE
+49 QMVEE
-58 TETETGTEQAD
+58 T
-69 AEDKDTEN
+69 
-77 ASQTEQKAG
+77 S
-86 VTQSEATEIE
+86 
-96 VSETAETE
+96 ETE
-104 EVETKTAGETET
+104 ESA
-116 LETQTVEE
+116 ETQTVEV
-124 TEILETEEV
+124 IAETEETV
-133 EETEEAET
+133 DVQTTGENEARSATLSE
-141 RAAALTGMPTGLM
+141 MPTGLLP
-154 QFEAVGEITVDAET
+154 FEAVGEITLDRET
-168 AEEEENVLKSAAYY
+168 AEEEEAENILKSSAYY
-182 NSPWEKYGS
+182 NSTWEKYGS
-191 YYFYNQLTSNEK
+191 YYFYNQLSSKEK

-222 AVNYRGTNYYYIDG
+222 AAKYNISGTTYYYIDIVG
-236 VFSSNLSLVQM
+236 SSSLSLSQM
-247 EEIYQIFRYSNPQY
+247 EEVYQIFRYSNPQY

-266 AYFKMQRMD
+266 AYLKN
-275 GAYGIAACVYPA
+275 GTYGIAGCVYPA
-287 FATGSSRDSATK
+287 FANGSARAAATK
-299 KVQGQVSSWQSKID
+299 KVQSQVSSWQKKID

-318 AQKVKLI
+318 EKKVKMI

-338 LYNNNFKNEDT
+338 LYDNNFKDEDT
-349 QYSQSVYSVFC
+349 AYSQSAYSVFC

-386 VTSTVIIGN
+386 VTSYY
-395 DITGHEWNKV
+395 HEWNKV
-405 RINDSWYNVDCTWDD
+405 RLNDSWYNVDCTWDD
-420 VDSKIYY
+420 ADGTIYY
-427 DYFERSDYYYD
+427 GYFERSDNYYD
-438 ADPRD
+438 TVNYSSYVFHA
-443 VYKYH
+443 
-448 TEEDIWDGYL
+448 EEDIWEGYL

-470 SPGTIAS
+470 APGTIAAITQTV
-477 AKQTAAQPVISASVS
+477 AKPVISASVS
-492 GTSYKVKITSATSG
+492 GTSYKVKITSKTSG
-506 AAIYYTTDGS
+506 AVIYYTTDGS

-579 KQSMAKGVST
+579 KQSMVKGVST

-600 YTFTGWNTKANGK
+600 YTFAGWNTKANGK

-620 AKIKLTKNITLYAQ
+620 QKIKLTKNITLYAQ

-695 KGNSGNKTLYAKWKK
+695 KGSSGNKTLYAKWKK

>member
-1 MKKKVLAVFMA
+1 MFMA
-12 VFVTVGTVL
+12 ALVTAGTVL
-21 APAETGSVYAAQIT
+21 APADMGSAYAAEVTQEET
-35 EEQTEEITPETETE
+35 EKSAAEALLENETLGVTVETETSETEEIQTTEGKEIPET
-49 LQKEVQSEE
+49 QMVEE
-58 TETETGTEQAD
+58 T
-69 AEDKDTEN
+69 
-77 ASQTEQKAG
+77 S
-86 VTQSEATEIE
+86 
-96 VSETAETE
+96 ETE
-104 EVETKTAGETET
+104 EAA
-116 LETQTVEE
+116 ETQTVEV
-124 TEILETEEV
+124 IAETEETV
-133 EETEEAET
+133 DVQTTGENEARSATLSE
-141 RAAALTGMPTGLM
+141 MPTGLLP
-154 QFEAVGEITVDAET
+154 FEAVGEITLDRET
-168 AEEEENVLKSAAYY
+168 AEEEEAENILKSSAYY
-182 NSPWEKYGS
+182 NSTWEKYGS
-191 YYFYNQLTSNEK
+191 YYFYNQLSSKEK

-222 AVNYRGTNYYYIDG
+222 AAKYNISGTTYYYIDIVG
-236 VFSSNLSLVQM
+236 SSSLSLSQM
-247 EEIYQIFRYSNPQY
+247 EEVYQIFRYSNPQY

-266 AYFKMQRMD
+266 AYLKS
-275 GAYGIAACVYPA
+275 GTYGIAGCVYPA
-287 FATGSSRDSATK
+287 FANGSARAAATK
-299 KVQGQVSSWQSKID
+299 KVQSQVSSWQKKID

-318 AQKVKLI
+318 EKKVKMI

-338 LYNNNFKNEDT
+338 LYDNYFKDEDT
-349 QYSQSVYSVFC
+349 AYSQSAYSVFC

-386 VTSTVIIGN
+386 VTSYY
-395 DITGHEWNKV
+395 HEWNKV
-405 RINDSWYNVDCTWDD
+405 RLNDSWYNVDCTWDD
-420 VDSKIYY
+420 ADGTIYY
-427 DYFERSDYYYD
+427 GYFERSDNYYD
-438 ADPRD
+438 TVNYSSYVFHA
-443 VYKYH
+443 
-448 TEEDIWDGYL
+448 EEDIWEGYL

-470 SPGTIAS
+470 APGTIAAITQTV
-477 AKQTAAQPVISASVS
+477 AKPVISASVS
-492 GTSYKVKITSATSG
+492 GTSYKVKITSKTSG
-506 AAIYYTTDGS
+506 AVIYYTTDGS

-530 AFTVSPG
+530 AVTVSPG

-600 YTFTGWNTKANGK
+600 YTFAGWNTKANGK

-620 AKIKLTKNITLYAQ
+620 QKIKLTKNITLYAQ

-695 KGNSGNKTLYAKWKK
+695 KGSSGNKTLYAKWKK

>member
-1 MKKKVLAVFMA
+1 MKKRVLAMFMA
-12 VFVTVGTVL
+12 ALVTAGTVL
-21 APAETGSVYAAQIT
+21 APADMGSAYAAEVTQEET
-35 EEQTEEITPETETE
+35 EKSAAEALLENETPGVTVETETSETEEIQTTEGKEIPET
-49 LQKEVQSEE
+49 QMVEE
-58 TETETGTEQAD
+58 T
-69 AEDKDTEN
+69 
-77 ASQTEQKAG
+77 S
-86 VTQSEATEIE
+86 
-96 VSETAETE
+96 ETE
-104 EVETKTAGETET
+104 EAA
-116 LETQTVEE
+116 ETQTVEV
-124 TEILETEEV
+124 IAETEETV
-133 EETEEAET
+133 DVQTTGENEARSATLSE
-141 RAAALTGMPTGLM
+141 MPTGLLP
-154 QFEAVGEITVDAET
+154 FEAVGEITLDRET
-168 AEEEENVLKSAAYY
+168 AEEEEAENILKSSAYY
-182 NSPWEKYGS
+182 NSTWEKYGS
-191 YYFYNQLTSNEK
+191 YYFYNQLSSKEK

-222 AVNYRGTNYYYIDG
+222 AAKYNISGTTYYYIDIVG
-236 VFSSNLSLVQM
+236 SSSLSLSQM
-247 EEIYQIFRYSNPQY
+247 EEVYQIFRYSNPQY

-266 AYFKMQRMD
+266 AYLKS
-275 GAYGIAACVYPA
+275 GTYGIAGCVYPA
-287 FATGSSRDSATK
+287 FANGSARAAATK
-299 KVQGQVSSWQSKID
+299 KVQSQVSSWQKKID

-318 AQKVKLI
+318 EKKVKMI

-338 LYNNNFKNEDT
+338 LYDNNFKDEDT
-349 QYSQSVYSVFC
+349 AYSQSAYSVFC

-386 VTSTVIIGN
+386 VTSYY
-395 DITGHEWNKV
+395 HEWNKV
-405 RINDSWYNVDCTWDD
+405 RLNDSWYNVDCTWDD
-420 VDSKIYY
+420 ADGTIYY
-427 DYFERSDYYYD
+427 GYFERSDNYYD
-438 ADPRD
+438 TVNYSSYVFHA
-443 VYKYH
+443 
-448 TEEDIWDGYL
+448 EEDIWEGYL

-470 SPGTIAS
+470 APGTIAAITQTV
-477 AKQTAAQPVISASVS
+477 AKPVISASVS
-492 GTSYKVKITSATSG
+492 GTSYKVKITSKTSG
-506 AAIYYTTDGS
+506 AVIYYTTDGS

-530 AFTVSPG
+530 AVTVSPG

-589 AISKNK
+589 AIAKNK

-600 YTFTGWNTKANGK
+600 YTFAGWNTKANGK

-620 AKIKLTKNITLYAQ
+620 QKIKLTKNITLYAQ
-634 WKLTKYKITY
+634 WKLTRYKITY

-695 KGNSGNKTLYAKWKK
+695 KGSSGNKTLYAKWKK

>member
-1 MKKKVLAVFMA
+1 MKKKVLAMFMA
-12 VFVTVGTVL
+12 ALVTVGTVL

-58 TETETGTEQAD
+58 TETETGTEQAG
-69 AEDKDTEN
+69 AESKDTEN
-77 ASQTEQKAG
+77 DSQTEQKAG

-104 EVETKTAGETET
+104 KVETKTAGETET

-141 RAAALTGMPTGLM
+141 RAAALTGMPTGLLP
-154 QFEAVGEITVDAET
+154 FEAVGEITLDGET
-168 AEEEENVLKSAAYY
+168 AEEEEAENILKSSAYY
-182 NSPWEKYGS
+182 NSTWEKYGS
-191 YYFYNQLTSNEK
+191 YYFYNQLSSKEK
-203 AYWDALNK
+203 TYWDALNK

-222 AVNYRGTNYYYIDG
+222 AAKYNISGTTYYYIDIVG
-236 VFSSNLSLVQM
+236 SSSLSLSQM
-247 EEIYQIFRYSNPQY
+247 EEVYQIFRYSNPQY

-266 AYFKMQRMD
+266 AYLKNRT
-275 GAYGIAACVYPA
+275 YGIAGCVYPA
-287 FATGSSRDSATK
+287 FAKGSARAAATK
-299 KVQGQVSSWQSKID
+299 KVQSQVSSWQSKID

-338 LYNNNFKNEDT
+338 LYNNHFKNEDT

-386 VTSTVIIGN
+386 VTSA
-395 DITGHEWNKV
+395 DHEWNKV
-405 RINDSWYNVDCTWDD
+405 RIDDSWYNVDCTWDD
-420 VDSKIYY
+420 VSGGIYY
-427 DYFERSDYYYD
+427 YYFERSDYVFD
-438 ADPRD
+438 SDPADI
-443 VYKYH
+443 YKSH
-448 TEEDIWDGYL
+448 TEESIWDCYL
-458 PACTIDSGATST
+458 PVCAIDTGST
-470 SPGTIAS
+470 YSAPGTLPS
-477 AKQTAAQPVISASVS
+477 VTQTAAQPVISASVS

-530 AFTVSPG
+530 PFTVAPD
-537 KTVKAVAVC
+537 KTVRAVAVC

-570 SNGGKGSMS
+570 GNGGKGSMS

-600 YTFTGWNTKANGK
+600 YTFAGWKTKAKGK

-620 AKIKLTKNITLYAQ
+620 QKIKLTKNITLYAQ

-695 KGNSGNKTLYAKWKK
+695 KGSSGNKTLYAKWKK

>member
-1 MKKKVLAVFMA
+1 MFMA
-12 VFVTVGTVL
+12 ALVTAGTVL
-21 APAETGSVYAAQIT
+21 APADMGSAYAAEVTQEET
-35 EEQTEEITPETETE
+35 EKSAAEALLENETPGVTVETETSETEEIQTTEGKEIPET
-49 LQKEVQSEE
+49 QMVEE
-58 TETETGTEQAD
+58 T
-69 AEDKDTEN
+69 
-77 ASQTEQKAG
+77 S
-86 VTQSEATEIE
+86 
-96 VSETAETE
+96 ETE
-104 EVETKTAGETET
+104 EAA
-116 LETQTVEE
+116 ETQTVEV
-124 TEILETEEV
+124 IAETEETV
-133 EETEEAET
+133 DVQTTGENEARSATLSE
-141 RAAALTGMPTGLM
+141 MPTGLLP
-154 QFEAVGEITVDAET
+154 FEAVGEITLDRET
-168 AEEEENVLKSAAYY
+168 AEEEEAENILKSSAYY
-182 NSPWEKYGS
+182 NSTWEKYGS
-191 YYFYNQLTSNEK
+191 YYFYNQLSSKEK

-222 AVNYRGTNYYYIDG
+222 AAKYNISGTTYYYIDIVG
-236 VFSSNLSLVQM
+236 SSSLSLSQM
-247 EEIYQIFRYSNPQY
+247 EEVYQIFRYSNPQY

-266 AYFKMQRMD
+266 AYLKN
-275 GAYGIAACVYPA
+275 GTYGIAGCVYPA
-287 FATGSSRDSATK
+287 FANGSARAAATK
-299 KVQGQVSSWQSKID
+299 KVQSQVSSWQKKID

-318 AQKVKLI
+318 EKKVKMI

-338 LYNNNFKNEDT
+338 LYDNNFKDEDT
-349 QYSQSVYSVFC
+349 AYSQSAYSVFC

-386 VTSTVIIGN
+386 VTSYY
-395 DITGHEWNKV
+395 HEWNKV
-405 RINDSWYNVDCTWDD
+405 RLNDSWYNVDCTWDD
-420 VDSKIYY
+420 ADGTIYY
-427 DYFERSDYYYD
+427 GYFERSDNYYD
-438 ADPRD
+438 TVNYSSYVFHA
-443 VYKYH
+443 
-448 TEEDIWDGYL
+448 EEDIWEGYL

-470 SPGTIAS
+470 APGTIAAITQTV
-477 AKQTAAQPVISASVS
+477 AKPVISASVS
-492 GTSYKVKITSATSG
+492 GTSYKVKITSKTSG
-506 AAIYYTTDGS
+506 AVIYYTTDGS

-600 YTFTGWNTKANGK
+600 YTFAGWNTKANGK

-620 AKIKLTKNITLYAQ
+620 QKIKLTKNITLYAQ

-695 KGNSGNKTLYAKWKK
+695 KGSSGNKTLYAKWKK

>member
-1 MKKKVLAVFMA
+1 MFMA
-12 VFVTVGTVL
+12 ALVSVGTVL
-21 APAETGSVYAAQIT
+21 APADMGSAYAAEVTQEET
-35 EEQTEEITPETETE
+35 EKSAAEALLENETPGVTVETETSETEEIQTTEGKEIPET
-49 LQKEVQSEE
+49 QMVEE
-58 TETETGTEQAD
+58 T
-69 AEDKDTEN
+69 
-77 ASQTEQKAG
+77 S
-86 VTQSEATEIE
+86 
-96 VSETAETE
+96 ETE
-104 EVETKTAGETET
+104 ESA
-116 LETQTVEE
+116 ETQTVEV
-124 TEILETEEV
+124 IAETEETV
-133 EETEEAET
+133 DVQTTGENEARSATLSE
-141 RAAALTGMPTGLM
+141 MPTGLLP
-154 QFEAVGEITVDAET
+154 FEAVGEITLDRET
-168 AEEEENVLKSAAYY
+168 AEEEEAENILKSSAYY
-182 NSPWEKYGS
+182 NSTWEKYGS
-191 YYFYNQLTSNEK
+191 YYFYNQLSSKEK

-222 AVNYRGTNYYYIDG
+222 AAKYNISGTTYYYIDIVG
-236 VFSSNLSLVQM
+236 SSSLSLSQM
-247 EEIYQIFRYSNPQY
+247 EEVYQIFRYSNPQY

-266 AYFKMQRMD
+266 AYLKN
-275 GAYGIAACVYPA
+275 GTYGIAGCVYPA
-287 FATGSSRDSATK
+287 FANGSARAAATK
-299 KVQGQVSSWQSKID
+299 KVQSQVSSWQKKID

-318 AQKVKLI
+318 EKKVKMI

-338 LYNNNFKNEDT
+338 LYDNNFKDEDT
-349 QYSQSVYSVFC
+349 AYSQSAYSVFC

-386 VTSTVIIGN
+386 VTSYY
-395 DITGHEWNKV
+395 HEWNKV
-405 RINDSWYNVDCTWDD
+405 RLNDSWYNVDCTWDD
-420 VDSKIYY
+420 ADGTIYY
-427 DYFERSDYYYD
+427 GYFERSDNYYD
-438 ADPRD
+438 TVNYSSYVFHA
-443 VYKYH
+443 
-448 TEEDIWDGYL
+448 EEDIWEGYL

-470 SPGTIAS
+470 APGTIAAITQTV
-477 AKQTAAQPVISASVS
+477 AKPVISASVS
-492 GTSYKVKITSATSG
+492 GTSYKVKITSKTSG
-506 AAIYYTTDGS
+506 AVIYYTTDGS

-579 KQSMAKGVST
+579 KQSMVKGVST

-600 YTFTGWNTKANGK
+600 YTFAGWKTKANGK

-620 AKIKLTKNITLYAQ
+620 QKIKLTKNITLYAQ

-695 KGNSGNKTLYAKWKK
+695 KGSSGNKTLYAKWKK

>member
-1 MKKKVLAVFMA
+1 MKKRVLAMFMA
-12 VFVTVGTVL
+12 ALVSVGAVL
-21 APAETGSVYAAQIT
+21 APADMGSAYAAEVTQEET
-35 EEQTEEITPETETE
+35 EKSAAEALLENETPGVTVETETSETEEIQTTEGKEIPET
-49 LQKEVQSEE
+49 QMVEE
-58 TETETGTEQAD
+58 T
-69 AEDKDTEN
+69 
-77 ASQTEQKAG
+77 S
-86 VTQSEATEIE
+86 
-96 VSETAETE
+96 ETE
-104 EVETKTAGETET
+104 EAA
-116 LETQTVEE
+116 ETQTVEV
-124 TEILETEEV
+124 IAETEETV
-133 EETEEAET
+133 DVQTTGENEARSATLSE
-141 RAAALTGMPTGLM
+141 MPTGLLP
-154 QFEAVGEITVDAET
+154 FEAVGEITLDRET
-168 AEEEENVLKSAAYY
+168 AEEEEAENILKSSAYY
-182 NSPWEKYGS
+182 NSTWEKYGS
-191 YYFYNQLTSNEK
+191 YYFYNQLSSKEK

-222 AVNYRGTNYYYIDG
+222 AAKYNISGTTYYYIDIVG
-236 VFSSNLSLVQM
+236 SSSLSLSQM
-247 EEIYQIFRYSNPQY
+247 EEVYQIFRYSNPQY

-266 AYFKMQRMD
+266 AYLKN
-275 GAYGIAACVYPA
+275 GTYGIAGCVYPA
-287 FATGSSRDSATK
+287 FANGSARAAATK
-299 KVQGQVSSWQSKID
+299 KVQSQVSSWQKKID

-318 AQKVKLI
+318 EKKVKMI

-338 LYNNNFKNEDT
+338 LYDNNFKDEDT
-349 QYSQSVYSVFC
+349 AYSQSAYSVFC

-386 VTSTVIIGN
+386 VTSYY
-395 DITGHEWNKV
+395 HEWNKV
-405 RINDSWYNVDCTWDD
+405 RLNDSWYNVDCTWDD
-420 VDSKIYY
+420 ADGTIYY
-427 DYFERSDYYYD
+427 GYFERSDNYYD
-438 ADPRD
+438 TVNYSSYVFHA
-443 VYKYH
+443 
-448 TEEDIWDGYL
+448 EEDIWEGYL

-470 SPGTIAS
+470 APGTIAAITQTV
-477 AKQTAAQPVISASVS
+477 AKPVISASVS
-492 GTSYKVKITSATSG
+492 GTSYKVKITSKTSG
-506 AAIYYTTDGS
+506 AVIYYTTDGS

-600 YTFTGWNTKANGK
+600 YTFAGWKTKANGK

-620 AKIKLTKNITLYAQ
+620 QKIKLTKNITLYAQ

-695 KGNSGNKTLYAKWKK
+695 KGSSGNKTLYAKWKK

>member
-1 MKKKVLAVFMA
+1 MFMA
-12 VFVTVGTVL
+12 ALVTVGTVL
-21 APAETGSVYAAQIT
+21 APADMGSAYAAEVTQEET
-35 EEQTEEITPETETE
+35 EKSAAEALLENETPGVTVETETSETEEIQTTEGKEIPET
-49 LQKEVQSEE
+49 QMVEE
-58 TETETGTEQAD
+58 T
-69 AEDKDTEN
+69 
-77 ASQTEQKAG
+77 S
-86 VTQSEATEIE
+86 
-96 VSETAETE
+96 ETE
-104 EVETKTAGETET
+104 EAA
-116 LETQTVEE
+116 ETQTVEV
-124 TEILETEEV
+124 IAETEETV
-133 EETEEAET
+133 DVQTTGENEARSATLSE
-141 RAAALTGMPTGLM
+141 MPTGLLP
-154 QFEAVGEITVDAET
+154 FEAVGEITLDRET
-168 AEEEENVLKSAAYY
+168 AEEEEAENILKSSAYY
-182 NSPWEKYGS
+182 NSTWEKYGS
-191 YYFYNQLTSNEK
+191 YYFYNQLSSKEK

-222 AVNYRGTNYYYIDG
+222 AAKYNISGTTYYYIDIVG
-236 VFSSNLSLVQM
+236 SSSLSLSQM
-247 EEIYQIFRYSNPQY
+247 EEVYQIFRYSNPQY

-266 AYFKMQRMD
+266 AYLKN
-275 GAYGIAACVYPA
+275 GTYGIAGCVYPA
-287 FATGSSRDSATK
+287 FANGSARAAATK
-299 KVQGQVSSWQSKID
+299 KVQSQVSSWQKKID

-318 AQKVKLI
+318 EKKVKMI

-338 LYNNNFKNEDT
+338 LYDNNFKDEDT
-349 QYSQSVYSVFC
+349 AYSQSAYSVFC

-386 VTSTVIIGN
+386 VTSYY
-395 DITGHEWNKV
+395 HEWNKV
-405 RINDSWYNVDCTWDD
+405 RLNDSWYNVDCTWDD
-420 VDSKIYY
+420 ADGTIYY
-427 DYFERSDYYYD
+427 GYFERSDNYYD
-438 ADPRD
+438 TVNYSSYVFHA
-443 VYKYH
+443 
-448 TEEDIWDGYL
+448 EEDIWEGYL

-470 SPGTIAS
+470 APGTIAAITQTV
-477 AKQTAAQPVISASVS
+477 AKPVISASVS
-492 GTSYKVKITSATSG
+492 GTSYKVKITSKTSG
-506 AAIYYTTDGS
+506 AVIYYTTDGS

-570 SNGGKGSMS
+570 GNGGKGSMS

-600 YTFTGWNTKANGK
+600 YTFVGWKTKAKGK

-620 AKIKLTKNITLYAQ
+620 QKIKLTKNITLYAQ

-695 KGNSGNKTLYAKWKK
+695 KGSSGNKTLYAKWKK

>member
-1 MKKKVLAVFMA
+1 MKKKVLAMFMA
-12 VFVTVGTVL
+12 ALVTVGTVL
-21 APAETGSVYAAQIT
+21 APAEPGSVYAAQIT

-141 RAAALTGMPTGLM
+141 RAAALTGMPTGLLP
-154 QFEAVGEITVDAET
+154 FEAVGEITLDGET
-168 AEEEENVLKSAAYY
+168 AEEEEAENILKSSAYY
-182 NSPWEKYGS
+182 NSTWEKYGS
-191 YYFYNQLTSNEK
+191 YYFYNQLSSKEK
-203 AYWDALNK
+203 TYWDALNK

-222 AVNYRGTNYYYIDG
+222 AAKYNISGTTYYCIDS
-236 VFSSNLSLVQM
+236 VFSSALSLSRIV
-247 EEIYQIFRYSNPQY
+247 EIYQIFRYSNPQY
-261 YFLKS
+261 YFLKNGVIPLLS
-266 AYFKMQRMD
+266 N

-287 FATGSSRDSATK
+287 FVKGSARATATK
-299 KVQGQVSSWQSKID
+299 KVQSQVSSWQKKID

-318 AQKVKLI
+318 EEKVKII

-332 VEYNQT
+332 VEYNNSF
-338 LYNNNFKNEDT
+338 YDADFSEDT
-349 QYSQSVYSVFC
+349 AYSQSAYSVFC

-386 VTSTVIIGN
+386 VTSYY
-395 DITGHEWNKV
+395 HEWNKV
-405 RINDSWYNVDCTWDD
+405 RLNDSWYNVDCTWDD
-420 VDSKIYY
+420 ADGTIYY
-427 DYFERSDYYYD
+427 GYFERSDNYYD
-438 ADPRD
+438 TVNYSSYVFHA
-443 VYKYH
+443 
-448 TEEDIWDGYL
+448 EEDIWEGYL

-470 SPGTIAS
+470 APGTIATITQTV
-477 AKQTAAQPVISASVS
+477 AKPVISASVS
-492 GTSYKVKITSATSG
+492 GTSYKVKITSKTSG
-506 AAIYYTTDGS
+506 AVIYYTTDGS

-570 SNGGKGSMS
+570 GNGGKGSMS

-695 KGNSGNKTLYAKWKK
+695 KGSSGNKTLYAKWKK

>member
-1 MKKKVLAVFMA
+1 MKKRVLAVFMA
-12 VFVTVGTVL
+12 VFVTAGTVL
-21 APAETGSVYAAQIT
+21 APVEPGSVYAAQIT

-86 VTQSEATEIE
+86 VTQSEAAEIE

-116 LETQTVEE
+116 LEMQMVEE
-124 TEILETEEV
+124 TEIPETEEV

-168 AEEEENVLKSAAYY
+168 AEEEEVENVLKSAAYY
-182 NSPWEKYGS
+182 NSTWEKYGS
-191 YYFYNQLTSNEK
+191 YYFYNQLSSNEK

-349 QYSQSVYSVFC
+349 QYSQSAYSVFC

-376 CNGSGIDAVA
+376 CNGSGIDTIA
-386 VTSTVIIGN
+386 VTSA
-395 DITGHEWNKV
+395 DHEWNKV
-405 RINDSWYNVDCTWDD
+405 RIDDSWYNVDCTWDD
-420 VDSKIYY
+420 VSGGIYY
-427 DYFERSDYYYD
+427 YYYFERSDYVFD
-438 ADPRD
+438 SDPSD
-443 VYKYH
+443 IYKSH
-448 TEEDIWDGYL
+448 TEESIWDGYL
-458 PACTIDSGATST
+458 PVCAIDTGST
-470 SPGTIAS
+470 YAAPGTLPS
-477 AKQTAAQPVISASVS
+477 VTQTAAQPVISASVS

-516 EPNAAYSKGTRYTG
+516 EPNEAYSKGTRYTG
-530 AFTVSPG
+530 PFTVAPG
-537 KTVKAVAVC
+537 KTVRAVAVC
-546 NKYADSSVSSKKL
+546 SKYADSSVASKTL
-559 AKLTTYKITFK
+559 AKLTAYKITFR

-579 KQSMAKGVST
+579 KQSMTKGVST

-595 FSKKY
+595 FSRKY

-695 KGNSGNKTLYAKWKK
+695 KGSSGNKTLYAKWKK

>member
-1 MKKKVLAVFMA
+1 MKKRVLAMFMA
-12 VFVTVGTVL
+12 ALVSVGTVL
-21 APAETGSVYAAQIT
+21 APADMGSAYAAEVTQEET
-35 EEQTEEITPETETE
+35 EKSAAEALLENETPGVTVETETSETEEIQTTEGKEIPET
-49 LQKEVQSEE
+49 QMVEE
-58 TETETGTEQAD
+58 T
-69 AEDKDTEN
+69 
-77 ASQTEQKAG
+77 
-86 VTQSEATEIE
+86 
-96 VSETAETE
+96 SETKEA
-104 EVETKTAGETET
+104 A
-116 LETQTVEE
+116 ETQTVEV
-124 TEILETEEV
+124 IAETEETV
-133 EETEEAET
+133 DVQTTGENEARSATLSE
-141 RAAALTGMPTGLM
+141 MPTGLLP
-154 QFEAVGEITVDAET
+154 FEAVGEITLDRET
-168 AEEEENVLKSAAYY
+168 AEEEEAENILKSSAYY
-182 NSPWEKYGS
+182 NSTWEKYGS
-191 YYFYNQLTSNEK
+191 YYFYNQLSSKEK

-222 AVNYRGTNYYYIDG
+222 AAKYNISGTTYYYIDIVG
-236 VFSSNLSLVQM
+236 SSSLSLSQM
-247 EEIYQIFRYSNPQY
+247 EEVYQIFRYSNPQY

-266 AYFKMQRMD
+266 AYLKN
-275 GAYGIAACVYPA
+275 GTYGIAGCVYPA
-287 FATGSSRDSATK
+287 FANGSARAAATK
-299 KVQGQVSSWQSKID
+299 KVQSQVSSWQKKID

-318 AQKVKLI
+318 EKKVKMI

-338 LYNNNFKNEDT
+338 LYDNNFKDEDT
-349 QYSQSVYSVFC
+349 AYSQSAYSVFC

-386 VTSTVIIGN
+386 VTSYY
-395 DITGHEWNKV
+395 HEWNKV
-405 RINDSWYNVDCTWDD
+405 RLNDSWYNVDCTWDD
-420 VDSKIYY
+420 ADGTIYY
-427 DYFERSDYYYD
+427 GYFERSDNYYD
-438 ADPRD
+438 TVNYSSYVFHA
-443 VYKYH
+443 
-448 TEEDIWDGYL
+448 EEDIWEGYL

-470 SPGTIAS
+470 APGTIAAITQTV
-477 AKQTAAQPVISASVS
+477 AKPVISASVS
-492 GTSYKVKITSATSG
+492 GTSYKVKITSKTSG
-506 AAIYYTTDGS
+506 AVIYYTTDGS

-579 KQSMAKGVST
+579 KQSMVKGVST

-600 YTFTGWNTKANGK
+600 YTFAGWNTKANGK

-620 AKIKLTKNITLYAQ
+620 QKIKLTKNITLYAQ

-695 KGNSGNKTLYAKWKK
+695 KGSSGNKTLYAKWKK

>member
-1 MKKKVLAVFMA
+1 MFMA
-12 VFVTVGTVL
+12 ALVTAGTVL
-21 APAETGSVYAAQIT
+21 APADMGSAYAAEVTQEET
-35 EEQTEEITPETETE
+35 EKSAAEALLENETPGVTVETETSETEEIQTTEGKEIPET
-49 LQKEVQSEE
+49 QMVEE
-58 TETETGTEQAD
+58 T
-69 AEDKDTEN
+69 
-77 ASQTEQKAG
+77 S
-86 VTQSEATEIE
+86 
-96 VSETAETE
+96 ETE
-104 EVETKTAGETET
+104 EAA
-116 LETQTVEE
+116 ETQTVEV
-124 TEILETEEV
+124 IAETEETV
-133 EETEEAET
+133 DVQTTGENEARSATLSE
-141 RAAALTGMPTGLM
+141 MPTGLLP
-154 QFEAVGEITVDAET
+154 FEAVGEITLDRET
-168 AEEEENVLKSAAYY
+168 AEEEEAENILKSSAYY
-182 NSPWEKYGS
+182 NSTWEKYGS
-191 YYFYNQLTSNEK
+191 YYFYNQLSSKEK

-222 AVNYRGTNYYYIDG
+222 AAKYNISGTTYYYIDIVG
-236 VFSSNLSLVQM
+236 SSSLSLSQM
-247 EEIYQIFRYSNPQY
+247 EEVYQIFRYSNPQY

-266 AYFKMQRMD
+266 AYLKS
-275 GAYGIAACVYPA
+275 GTYGIAGCVYPA
-287 FATGSSRDSATK
+287 FANGSARAAATK
-299 KVQGQVSSWQSKID
+299 KVQSQVSSWQKKID

-318 AQKVKLI
+318 EKKVKMI

-338 LYNNNFKNEDT
+338 LYDNNFKDEDT
-349 QYSQSVYSVFC
+349 AYSQSAYSVFC

-386 VTSTVIIGN
+386 VTSYY
-395 DITGHEWNKV
+395 HEWNKV
-405 RINDSWYNVDCTWDD
+405 RLNDSWYNVDCTWDD
-420 VDSKIYY
+420 ADGTIYY
-427 DYFERSDYYYD
+427 GYFERSDNYYD
-438 ADPRD
+438 TVNYSSYVFHA
-443 VYKYH
+443 
-448 TEEDIWDGYL
+448 EEDIWEGYL

-470 SPGTIAS
+470 APGTIAAITQTV
-477 AKQTAAQPVISASVS
+477 AKPVISASVS
-492 GTSYKVKITSATSG
+492 GTSYKVKITSKTSG
-506 AAIYYTTDGS
+506 AVIYYTTDGS

-530 AFTVSPG
+530 AVTVSPG

-579 KQSMAKGVST
+579 KQSMVKGVST

-600 YTFTGWNTKANGK
+600 YTFAGWNTKANGK

-620 AKIKLTKNITLYAQ
+620 QKIKLTKNITLYAQ

-695 KGNSGNKTLYAKWKK
+695 KGSSGNKTLYAKWKK

>member
-1 MKKKVLAVFMA
+1 MFMA
-12 VFVTVGTVL
+12 ALVSVGTVL
-21 APAETGSVYAAQIT
+21 APADMGSAYAAEVTQEET
-35 EEQTEEITPETETE
+35 EKSAAEALLENETPGVTVETETSETEEIQTTEGKEIPET
-49 LQKEVQSEE
+49 QMVEE
-58 TETETGTEQAD
+58 T
-69 AEDKDTEN
+69 
-77 ASQTEQKAG
+77 S
-86 VTQSEATEIE
+86 
-96 VSETAETE
+96 ETE
-104 EVETKTAGETET
+104 EAA
-116 LETQTVEE
+116 ETQTVEV
-124 TEILETEEV
+124 IAETEETV
-133 EETEEAET
+133 DVQTTGENEARSATLSE
-141 RAAALTGMPTGLM
+141 MPTGLLP
-154 QFEAVGEITVDAET
+154 FEAVGEITLDRET
-168 AEEEENVLKSAAYY
+168 AEEEEAENILKSSAYY
-182 NSPWEKYGS
+182 NSTWEKYGS
-191 YYFYNQLTSNEK
+191 YYFYNQLSSKEK

-222 AVNYRGTNYYYIDG
+222 AAKYNISGTTYYYIDIVG
-236 VFSSNLSLVQM
+236 SSSLSLSQM
-247 EEIYQIFRYSNPQY
+247 EEVYQIFRYSNPQY

-266 AYFKMQRMD
+266 AYLKN
-275 GAYGIAACVYPA
+275 GTYGIAGCVYPA
-287 FATGSSRDSATK
+287 FANGSARAAATK
-299 KVQGQVSSWQSKID
+299 KVQSQVSSWQKKID

-318 AQKVKLI
+318 EKKVKMI

-338 LYNNNFKNEDT
+338 LYDNHFKDEDT
-349 QYSQSVYSVFC
+349 AYSQSAYSVFC

-386 VTSTVIIGN
+386 VTSYY
-395 DITGHEWNKV
+395 HEWNKV
-405 RINDSWYNVDCTWDD
+405 RLNDSWYNVDCTWDD
-420 VDSKIYY
+420 ADGTIYY
-427 DYFERSDYYYD
+427 GYFERSDNYYD
-438 ADPRD
+438 TVNYSSYVFHA
-443 VYKYH
+443 
-448 TEEDIWDGYL
+448 EEDIWEGYL

-470 SPGTIAS
+470 APGTIAAITQTV
-477 AKQTAAQPVISASVS
+477 AKPVISASVS
-492 GTSYKVKITSATSG
+492 GTSYKVKITSKTSG
-506 AAIYYTTDGS
+506 AVIYYTTDGS

-600 YTFTGWNTKANGK
+600 YTFAGWKTKANGK

-620 AKIKLTKNITLYAQ
+620 QKIKLTKNITLYAQ

-695 KGNSGNKTLYAKWKK
+695 KGSSGNKTLYAKWKK

>member
-1 MKKKVLAVFMA
+1 MFMA
-12 VFVTVGTVL
+12 ALVSVGTVL
-21 APAETGSVYAAQIT
+21 APADMGSAYAAEVTQEET
-35 EEQTEEITPETETE
+35 EKSAAEALLENETPGVTVETETSETEEIQTTEGKEIPET
-49 LQKEVQSEE
+49 QMVEE
-58 TETETGTEQAD
+58 T
-69 AEDKDTEN
+69 
-77 ASQTEQKAG
+77 S
-86 VTQSEATEIE
+86 
-96 VSETAETE
+96 ETE
-104 EVETKTAGETET
+104 EAA
-116 LETQTVEE
+116 ETQTVEV
-124 TEILETEEV
+124 IAETEETV
-133 EETEEAET
+133 DVQTTGENEARSATLSE
-141 RAAALTGMPTGLM
+141 MPTGLLP
-154 QFEAVGEITVDAET
+154 FEAVGEITLDRET
-168 AEEEENVLKSAAYY
+168 AEEEEAENILKSSAYY
-182 NSPWEKYGS
+182 NSTWEKYGS
-191 YYFYNQLTSNEK
+191 YYFYNQLSSKEK

-222 AVNYRGTNYYYIDG
+222 AAKYNISGTTYYYIDIVG
-236 VFSSNLSLVQM
+236 SSSLSLSQM
-247 EEIYQIFRYSNPQY
+247 EEVYQIFRYSNPQY

-266 AYFKMQRMD
+266 AYLKS
-275 GAYGIAACVYPA
+275 GTYGIAGCVYPA
-287 FATGSSRDSATK
+287 FANGSARAAATK
-299 KVQGQVSSWQSKID
+299 KVQSQVSSWQKKID

-318 AQKVKLI
+318 EKKVKMI

-338 LYNNNFKNEDT
+338 LYDNNFKDEDT
-349 QYSQSVYSVFC
+349 AYSQSAYSVFC

-386 VTSTVIIGN
+386 VTSYY
-395 DITGHEWNKV
+395 HEWNKV
-405 RINDSWYNVDCTWDD
+405 RLNDSWYNVDCTWDD
-420 VDSKIYY
+420 ADGTIYY
-427 DYFERSDYYYD
+427 GYFERSDNYYD
-438 ADPRD
+438 TVNYSSYVFHA
-443 VYKYH
+443 
-448 TEEDIWDGYL
+448 EEDIWEGYL

-470 SPGTIAS
+470 APGTIAAITQTV
-477 AKQTAAQPVISASVS
+477 AKPVISASVS
-492 GTSYKVKITSATSG
+492 GTSYKVKITSKTSG
-506 AAIYYTTDGS
+506 AVIYYTTDGS

-530 AFTVSPG
+530 AVTVSPG

-695 KGNSGNKTLYAKWKK
+695 KGSSGNKTLYAKWKK

>member
-49 LQKEVQSEE
+49 LQKEVKSEE

-141 RAAALTGMPTGLM
+141 RAAALTGMPTGLLP
-154 QFEAVGEITVDAET
+154 FEAVGEITLDGET
-168 AEEEENVLKSAAYY
+168 AEEEEAENILKSSAYY
-182 NSPWEKYGS
+182 NSTWEKYGS
-191 YYFYNQLTSNEK
+191 YYFYNQLSSKEK

-222 AVNYRGTNYYYIDG
+222 AAKYNISGTTYYYIDIVG
-236 VFSSNLSLVQM
+236 SSSLSLSQM
-247 EEIYQIFRYSNPQY
+247 EEVYQIFRYSNPQY

-266 AYFKMQRMD
+266 AYLKN
-275 GAYGIAACVYPA
+275 GTYGIAGCVYPA
-287 FATGSSRDSATK
+287 FANGSARAATTK
-299 KVQGQVSSWQSKID
+299 KVQSQVSSWQKKID

-318 AQKVKLI
+318 EKKVKMI

-338 LYNNNFKNEDT
+338 LYDNNFKDEDT
-349 QYSQSVYSVFC
+349 AYSQSAYSVFC

-386 VTSTVIIGN
+386 VTSYY
-395 DITGHEWNKV
+395 HEWNKV
-405 RINDSWYNVDCTWDD
+405 RLNDSWYNVDCTWDD
-420 VDSKIYY
+420 ADGTIYY
-427 DYFERSDYYYD
+427 GYFERSDNYYD
-438 ADPRD
+438 TVNYSSYVFHA
-443 VYKYH
+443 
-448 TEEDIWDGYL
+448 EEDIWEGYL

-470 SPGTIAS
+470 APGTIATIT
-477 AKQTAAQPVISASVS
+477 QTAAKPVISASVS
-492 GTSYKVKITSATSG
+492 GTSYKVKITSKTSG
-506 AAIYYTTDGS
+506 AVIYYTTDGS

-695 KGNSGNKTLYAKWKK
+695 KGSSGNKTLYAKWKK

>member
-1 MKKKVLAVFMA
+1 MKKRVLAMFMA
-12 VFVTVGTVL
+12 ALVSVGTVL
-21 APAETGSVYAAQIT
+21 APADMGSAYAAEVTQEET
-35 EEQTEEITPETETE
+35 EESAAEALLENETPGVTVETETSETEEIQTTEGKEIPET
-49 LQKEVQSEE
+49 QMVEE
-58 TETETGTEQAD
+58 T
-69 AEDKDTEN
+69 
-77 ASQTEQKAG
+77 S
-86 VTQSEATEIE
+86 
-96 VSETAETE
+96 ETE
-104 EVETKTAGETET
+104 EAA
-116 LETQTVEE
+116 ETQTVEV
-124 TEILETEEV
+124 IAETEETV
-133 EETEEAET
+133 DVQTTGENEARSATLSE
-141 RAAALTGMPTGLM
+141 MPTGLLP
-154 QFEAVGEITVDAET
+154 FEAVGEITLDGET
-168 AEEEENVLKSAAYY
+168 AEEEEAENILKSSAYY
-182 NSPWEKYGS
+182 NSTWEKYGS
-191 YYFYNQLTSNEK
+191 YYFYNQLSSKEK

-222 AVNYRGTNYYYIDG
+222 AAKYNISGTTYYYIDIVG
-236 VFSSNLSLVQM
+236 SSSLSLSQM
-247 EEIYQIFRYSNPQY
+247 EEVYQIFRYSNPQY

-266 AYFKMQRMD
+266 AYLKS
-275 GAYGIAACVYPA
+275 GTYGIAGCVYPA
-287 FATGSSRDSATK
+287 FANGSARAAATK
-299 KVQGQVSSWQSKID
+299 KVQSQVSSWQKKID

-318 AQKVKLI
+318 EKKVKMI

-338 LYNNNFKNEDT
+338 LYDNNFKDEDT
-349 QYSQSVYSVFC
+349 AYSQSAYSVFC

-386 VTSTVIIGN
+386 VTSYY
-395 DITGHEWNKV
+395 HEWNKV
-405 RINDSWYNVDCTWDD
+405 RLNDSWYNVDCTWDD
-420 VDSKIYY
+420 ADGTIYY
-427 DYFERSDYYYD
+427 GYFERSDNYYD
-438 ADPRD
+438 TVNYSSYVFHA
-443 VYKYH
+443 
-448 TEEDIWDGYL
+448 EEDIWEGYL

-470 SPGTIAS
+470 APGTIATITQTV
-477 AKQTAAQPVISASVS
+477 AKPVISASVS
-492 GTSYKVKITSATSG
+492 GTSYKVKITSKTSG
-506 AAIYYTTDGS
+506 AVIYYTTDGS

-579 KQSMAKGVST
+579 KQSMVKGVST

-600 YTFTGWNTKANGK
+600 YTFAGWNTKANGK

-620 AKIKLTKNITLYAQ
+620 QKIKLTKNITLYAQ

-695 KGNSGNKTLYAKWKK
+695 KGSSGNKTLYAKWKK

>member
-1 MKKKVLAVFMA
+1 MKKRVLAMFMA
-12 VFVTVGTVL
+12 ALVSVGTVL
-21 APAETGSVYAAQIT
+21 APADMGSAYAAEVTQEET
-35 EEQTEEITPETETE
+35 EKSAAEALLENETPGVTVETETSETEEIQTTEGKEIPET
-49 LQKEVQSEE
+49 QMVEE
-58 TETETGTEQAD
+58 T
-69 AEDKDTEN
+69 
-77 ASQTEQKAG
+77 S
-86 VTQSEATEIE
+86 
-96 VSETAETE
+96 ETE
-104 EVETKTAGETET
+104 EAA
-116 LETQTVEE
+116 ETQTVEV
-124 TEILETEEV
+124 IAETEETV
-133 EETEEAET
+133 DVQTTGENEARSATLSE
-141 RAAALTGMPTGLM
+141 MPTGLLP
-154 QFEAVGEITVDAET
+154 FEAVGEITLDRET
-168 AEEEENVLKSAAYY
+168 AEEEEAENILKSSAYY
-182 NSPWEKYGS
+182 NSTWEKYGS
-191 YYFYNQLTSNEK
+191 YYFYNQLSSKEK

-222 AVNYRGTNYYYIDG
+222 AAKYNISGTTYYYIDIVG
-236 VFSSNLSLVQM
+236 SSSLSLSQM
-247 EEIYQIFRYSNPQY
+247 EEVYQIFRYSNPQY

-266 AYFKMQRMD
+266 AYLKS
-275 GAYGIAACVYPA
+275 GTYGIAGCVYPA
-287 FATGSSRDSATK
+287 FANGSARAAATK
-299 KVQGQVSSWQSKID
+299 KVQSQVSSWQKKID

-318 AQKVKLI
+318 EKKVKMI

-338 LYNNNFKNEDT
+338 LYDNNFKDEDMA
-349 QYSQSVYSVFC
+349 YSQSAYSVFC

-386 VTSTVIIGN
+386 VTSYY
-395 DITGHEWNKV
+395 HEWNKV
-405 RINDSWYNVDCTWDD
+405 RLNDSWYNVDCTWDD
-420 VDSKIYY
+420 ADGTIYY
-427 DYFERSDYYYD
+427 GYFERSDNYYD
-438 ADPRD
+438 TVNYSSYVFHA
-443 VYKYH
+443 
-448 TEEDIWDGYL
+448 EEDIWEGYL

-470 SPGTIAS
+470 APGTIAAITQTV
-477 AKQTAAQPVISASVS
+477 AKPVISASVS
-492 GTSYKVKITSATSG
+492 GTSYKVKITSKTSG
-506 AAIYYTTDGS
+506 AVIYYTTDGS

-579 KQSMAKGVST
+579 KQSMVKGVST

-600 YTFTGWNTKANGK
+600 YTFAGWNTKANGK

-620 AKIKLTKNITLYAQ
+620 QKIKLTKNITLYAQ

-695 KGNSGNKTLYAKWKK
+695 KGSSGNKTLYAKWKK

>member
-1 MKKKVLAVFMA
+1 MFMA
-12 VFVTVGTVL
+12 ALVTVGTVL
-21 APAETGSVYAAQIT
+21 APADMGSAYAAEVTQEET
-35 EEQTEEITPETETE
+35 EKSAAEALLENETPGVTVETETSETEEIQTTEGKEIPET
-49 LQKEVQSEE
+49 QMVEE
-58 TETETGTEQAD
+58 T
-69 AEDKDTEN
+69 
-77 ASQTEQKAG
+77 S
-86 VTQSEATEIE
+86 
-96 VSETAETE
+96 ETE
-104 EVETKTAGETET
+104 EAA
-116 LETQTVEE
+116 ETQTVEV
-124 TEILETEEV
+124 IAETEETV
-133 EETEEAET
+133 DVQTTGENEARSATLSE
-141 RAAALTGMPTGLM
+141 MPTGLLP
-154 QFEAVGEITVDAET
+154 FEAVGEITLDRET
-168 AEEEENVLKSAAYY
+168 AEEEEAENILKSSAYY
-182 NSPWEKYGS
+182 NSTWEKYGS
-191 YYFYNQLTSNEK
+191 YYFYNQLSSKEK

-222 AVNYRGTNYYYIDG
+222 AAKYNISGTTYYYIDIVG
-236 VFSSNLSLVQM
+236 SSSLSLSQM
-247 EEIYQIFRYSNPQY
+247 EEVYQIFRYSNPQY

-266 AYFKMQRMD
+266 AYLKN
-275 GAYGIAACVYPA
+275 GTYGIAGCVYPA
-287 FATGSSRDSATK
+287 FANGSARAAATK
-299 KVQGQVSSWQSKID
+299 KVQSQVSSWQKKID

-318 AQKVKLI
+318 EKKVKMI

-338 LYNNNFKNEDT
+338 LYDNNFKDEDT
-349 QYSQSVYSVFC
+349 AYSQSAYSVFC

-386 VTSTVIIGN
+386 VTSYY
-395 DITGHEWNKV
+395 HEWNKV
-405 RINDSWYNVDCTWDD
+405 RLNDSWYNVDCTWDD
-420 VDSKIYY
+420 ADGTIYY
-427 DYFERSDYYYD
+427 GYFERSDNYYD
-438 ADPRD
+438 TVNYSSYVFHA
-443 VYKYH
+443 
-448 TEEDIWDGYL
+448 EEDIWEGYL

-470 SPGTIAS
+470 APGTIAAITQTV
-477 AKQTAAQPVISASVS
+477 AKPVISASVS
-492 GTSYKVKITSATSG
+492 GTSYKVKITSKTSG
-506 AAIYYTTDGS
+506 AVIYYTTDGS

-579 KQSMAKGVST
+579 KQSMVKGVST

-600 YTFTGWNTKANGK
+600 YTFAGWNTKANGK

-620 AKIKLTKNITLYAQ
+620 QKIKLTKNITLYAQ

-695 KGNSGNKTLYAKWKK
+695 KGSSGNKTLYAKWKK

>member
-1 MKKKVLAVFMA
+1 MFMA
-12 VFVTVGTVL
+12 ALVSVGTVL
-21 APAETGSVYAAQIT
+21 APADMGSAYAAEVTQEET
-35 EEQTEEITPETETE
+35 EESAAEALLENETPGVTVETETSETEEIQTTEGKEIPET
-49 LQKEVQSEE
+49 QMVEE
-58 TETETGTEQAD
+58 T
-69 AEDKDTEN
+69 
-77 ASQTEQKAG
+77 S
-86 VTQSEATEIE
+86 
-96 VSETAETE
+96 ETE
-104 EVETKTAGETET
+104 EAA
-116 LETQTVEE
+116 ETQTVEV
-124 TEILETEEV
+124 IAETEETV
-133 EETEEAET
+133 DVQTTGENEARSATLSE
-141 RAAALTGMPTGLM
+141 MPTGLLP
-154 QFEAVGEITVDAET
+154 FEAVGEITLDGET
-168 AEEEENVLKSAAYY
+168 AEEEEAENILKSSAYY
-182 NSPWEKYGS
+182 NSTWEKYGS
-191 YYFYNQLTSNEK
+191 YYFYNQLSSKEK

-222 AVNYRGTNYYYIDG
+222 AAKYNISGTTYYYIDIVG
-236 VFSSNLSLVQM
+236 SSSLSLSQM
-247 EEIYQIFRYSNPQY
+247 EEVYQIFRYSNPQY

-266 AYFKMQRMD
+266 AYLKS
-275 GAYGIAACVYPA
+275 GTYGIAGCVYPA
-287 FATGSSRDSATK
+287 FANGSARAAATK
-299 KVQGQVSSWQSKID
+299 KVQSQVSSWQKKID

-318 AQKVKLI
+318 EKKVKMI

-338 LYNNNFKNEDT
+338 LYDNNFKDEDT
-349 QYSQSVYSVFC
+349 AYSQSAYSVFC

-386 VTSTVIIGN
+386 VTSYY
-395 DITGHEWNKV
+395 HEWNKV
-405 RINDSWYNVDCTWDD
+405 RLNDSWYNVDCTWDD
-420 VDSKIYY
+420 ADGTIYY
-427 DYFERSDYYYD
+427 GYFERSDNYYD
-438 ADPRD
+438 TVNYSSYVFHA
-443 VYKYH
+443 
-448 TEEDIWDGYL
+448 EEDIWEGYL

-470 SPGTIAS
+470 APGTIATITQTV
-477 AKQTAAQPVISASVS
+477 AKPVISASVS
-492 GTSYKVKITSATSG
+492 GTSYKVKITSKTSG
-506 AAIYYTTDGS
+506 AVIYYTTDGS

-600 YTFTGWNTKANGK
+600 YTFAGWKTKANGK

-620 AKIKLTKNITLYAQ
+620 QKIKLTKNITLYAQ

-695 KGNSGNKTLYAKWKK
+695 KGSSGNKTLYAKWKK

>member
-1 MKKKVLAVFMA
+1 MKKKVLAMFMA
-12 VFVTVGTVL
+12 ALVTVGTVL

-58 TETETGTEQAD
+58 TETETGTEQAG
-69 AEDKDTEN
+69 AESKDTEN
-77 ASQTEQKAG
+77 DSQTEQKAG

-104 EVETKTAGETET
+104 KVETKTAGETET

-141 RAAALTGMPTGLM
+141 RAAALTGMPTGLLP
-154 QFEAVGEITVDAET
+154 FEAVGEITLDGET
-168 AEEEENVLKSAAYY
+168 AEEEEAENILKSSAYY
-182 NSPWEKYGS
+182 NSTWEKYGS
-191 YYFYNQLTSNEK
+191 YYFYNQLSSKEK
-203 AYWDALNK
+203 TYWDALNK

-222 AVNYRGTNYYYIDG
+222 AAKYNISGTTYYYIDIVG
-236 VFSSNLSLVQM
+236 SSSLSLSQM
-247 EEIYQIFRYSNPQY
+247 EEVYQIFRYSNPQY

-266 AYFKMQRMD
+266 AYLKNRT
-275 GAYGIAACVYPA
+275 YGIAGCVYPA
-287 FATGSSRDSATK
+287 FAKGSARAAATK
-299 KVQGQVSSWQSKID
+299 KVQSQVSSWQSKID

-338 LYNNNFKNEDT
+338 LYNNHFKNEDT

-386 VTSTVIIGN
+386 VTSA
-395 DITGHEWNKV
+395 DHEWNKV
-405 RINDSWYNVDCTWDD
+405 RIDDSWYNVDCTWDD
-420 VDSKIYY
+420 VSGGIYY
-427 DYFERSDYYYD
+427 YYFERSDYVFD
-438 ADPRD
+438 SDPADI
-443 VYKYH
+443 YKSH
-448 TEEDIWDGYL
+448 TEESIWDGYL
-458 PACTIDSGATST
+458 PVCAIDTGST
-470 SPGTIAS
+470 YSAPGTLPS
-477 AKQTAAQPVISASVS
+477 VTQTAAQPVISASVS

-530 AFTVSPG
+530 AFTVAPG
-537 KTVKAVAVC
+537 KTVRAVAVC
-546 NKYADSSVSSKKL
+546 SKYADSSVASKTLSKL
-559 AKLTTYKITFK
+559 KTYKITFK

-600 YTFTGWNTKANGK
+600 YTFAGWKTKAKGK

-620 AKIKLTKNITLYAQ
+620 QKIKLTKNITLYAQ

-695 KGNSGNKTLYAKWKK
+695 KGSSGNKTLYAKWKK

>member
-1 MKKKVLAVFMA
+1 MFMA
-12 VFVTVGTVL
+12 ALVSVGTVL
-21 APAETGSVYAAQIT
+21 APADMGSAYAAEVTQEET
-35 EEQTEEITPETETE
+35 EKSAAEALLENETPGVTVETETSETEEIQTTEGKEIPET
-49 LQKEVQSEE
+49 QMVEE
-58 TETETGTEQAD
+58 T
-69 AEDKDTEN
+69 
-77 ASQTEQKAG
+77 S
-86 VTQSEATEIE
+86 
-96 VSETAETE
+96 ETE
-104 EVETKTAGETET
+104 EAA
-116 LETQTVEE
+116 ETQTVEV
-124 TEILETEEV
+124 IAETEETV
-133 EETEEAET
+133 DVQTTGENEARSATLSE
-141 RAAALTGMPTGLM
+141 MPTGLLP
-154 QFEAVGEITVDAET
+154 FEAVGEITLDRET
-168 AEEEENVLKSAAYY
+168 AEEEEAENILKSSAYY
-182 NSPWEKYGS
+182 NSTWEKYGS
-191 YYFYNQLTSNEK
+191 YYFYNQLSSKEK

-222 AVNYRGTNYYYIDG
+222 AAKYNISGTTYYYIDIVG
-236 VFSSNLSLVQM
+236 SSSLSLSQM
-247 EEIYQIFRYSNPQY
+247 EEVYQIFRYSNPQY

-266 AYFKMQRMD
+266 AYLKS
-275 GAYGIAACVYPA
+275 GTYGIAGCVYPA
-287 FATGSSRDSATK
+287 FANGSARAAATK
-299 KVQGQVSSWQSKID
+299 KVQSQVSSWQKKID

-318 AQKVKLI
+318 EKKVKMI

-338 LYNNNFKNEDT
+338 LYDNHFKDEDT
-349 QYSQSVYSVFC
+349 AYSQSAYSVFC

-386 VTSTVIIGN
+386 VTSYY
-395 DITGHEWNKV
+395 HEWNKV
-405 RINDSWYNVDCTWDD
+405 RLNDSWYNVDCTWDD
-420 VDSKIYY
+420 ADGTIYY
-427 DYFERSDYYYD
+427 GYFERSDNYYD
-438 ADPRD
+438 TVNYSSYVFHA
-443 VYKYH
+443 
-448 TEEDIWDGYL
+448 EEDIWEGYL

-470 SPGTIAS
+470 APGTIATITQTV
-477 AKQTAAQPVISASVS
+477 AKPVISASVS
-492 GTSYKVKITSATSG
+492 GTSYKVKITSKTSG
-506 AAIYYTTDGS
+506 AVIYYTTDGS

-600 YTFTGWNTKANGK
+600 YTFAGWKTKANGK

-620 AKIKLTKNITLYAQ
+620 QKIKLTKNITLYAQ

-695 KGNSGNKTLYAKWKK
+695 KGSSGNKTLYAKWKK